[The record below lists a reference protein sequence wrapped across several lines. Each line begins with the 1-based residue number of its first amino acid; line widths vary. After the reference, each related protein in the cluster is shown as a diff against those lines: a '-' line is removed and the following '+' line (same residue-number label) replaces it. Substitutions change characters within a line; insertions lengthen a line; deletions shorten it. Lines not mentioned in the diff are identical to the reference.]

1 MFKLSEYFQLDRR
14 YARSI
19 NLERD
24 LDNPNSVAGYVLTD
38 RSLYAL
44 KQILVNSPESG
55 QTQAVTLTGVYGTG
69 KSAFAHFLAC
79 LCAGEESVKQKALVI
94 AKTTL
99 TATDFQKLHQN
110 LPEKG
115 CFRAIATAQ
124 REPLAHTIIRAL
136 DYGASRF
143 WKREAPSIAKDLTDL
158 SSEILGGTIVDSKKV
173 ISIIQEVI
181 TSAQTDVILIID
193 ELGKNLEYASLH
205 PSESDLYLL
214 QQLAELK
221 PNQDKASRSLDL
233 KFYLI
238 GLLHQSFADYGE
250 RLASL
255 QRNEWAKIQGRFQ
268 DIPFT
273 ESPRQMTWLIG
284 KAIARPN
291 YKSADE
297 SADKSIAKQSKKYDA
312 LIKNQAKDW
321 CEVLRSQI
329 EDISPELLA
338 AAYPL
343 HPITALV
350 LPILCTR
357 YAQNDRSLFTFLT
370 SAEPYGLQSYLKEFS
385 FDGDRIPLLKL
396 DRVYDYFIESAGMG
410 LANRPQLQK
419 WVEIQNLVSDASN
432 LDTERVKLLK
442 TVGILNLITSTG
454 GLKASR
460 GMVKWAL
467 CDHISNQPDDQSRQV
482 AIDNL
487 IDEFLDQKGIL
498 HHRKQIDE
506 LRIWE
511 GSDFDVESA
520 ITTHIEQER
529 SPLAKILTSI
539 SKLKPVVA
547 QRHSYIT
554 GTTRYFERVYLDAD
568 VNWSELRCSHYSFD
582 GMIGYWVSAEP
593 PQSLPSI
600 TSDGKP
606 LIVVIAA
613 NLKFLQMAA
622 LEYTALQK
630 IQSQAKGL
638 QQDRVATLEVR
649 HRLIQAKRIFDEDL
663 GKAFEMNQQQNGW
676 GNVCWVEGERIEIS
690 RAIDFN
696 SKLSTVCD
704 HVYHKGLTLW
714 NELINRRELSSQMVR
729 ALRTLIQAML
739 DHGDRPLLGLT
750 GNSPEVSIY
759 TSVLNSTKI
768 HRQGDGQGSEAW
780 GFYPPSYAP
789 MQPVWTAIENFC
801 LESLEKPRTIDQL
814 YAILDAPP
822 YGVKRGVI
830 PILLAAVL
838 LEHVDDV
845 SVYKDGTFIPVL
857 GSEHFELLVKHPQR
871 FAVKHFEIVGLRSQ
885 VFRELE
891 NVLRSSSAKSSEK
904 KIPSN
909 VRNVTMLS
917 VVKPLFQFV
926 KKLPAYTTKTTRMS
940 TEAQAVVQTLQKA
953 QEPDV
958 LLFQS
963 LPVACGLEAIVAG
976 QADDGTTAKQF
987 KGKLV
992 QVLHEVQ
999 TTYDRLLTDCQSL
1012 LHEAFGVRRNNE
1024 KLREDLQVRASYLVE
1039 SCLERTLRRFVLAA
1053 ADETA
1058 DDQRWLE
1065 SLLMIVVDKPAESW
1079 TDADMTSFEPKLS
1092 DLARRFINLEALQK
1106 GMVASKNQGFDARRI
1121 TIARPDGQE
1130 VHQLIWLDREDSDR
1144 LEPLVEKI
1152 LNEAIVQGSDRLQQA
1167 LIAKLAEKVLGE
1179 RQLEGINPIST
1190 KVSSQKR
1197 SPKSS

>member
-1 MFKLSEYFQLDRR
+1 MLKLSEYFHLNRR

-24 LDNPNSVAGYVLTD
+24 LDNPNSVNGYVLTD
-38 RSLYAL
+38 RSIYAL
-44 KQILVNSPESG
+44 KQILVDVPESE
-55 QTQAVTLTGVYGTG
+55 QTQAITLTGVYGTG
-69 KSAFAHFLAC
+69 KSAFAHFLTC
-79 LCAGEESVKQKALVI
+79 LCAGETVVKQDALAIAEKALSE
-94 AKTTL
+94 AE
-99 TATDFQKLHQN
+99 FQKLNHN
-110 LPEKG
+110 LPEKA

-136 DYGASRF
+136 DYGASHF
-143 WKREAPSIAKDLTDL
+143 WKKKSKPEIATQLVDLAG
-158 SSEILGGTIVDSKKV
+158 EVRAGHKVDSKTALQLV
-173 ISIIQEVI
+173 REVI
-181 TSAQTDVILIID
+181 ATVQTDVLLIVD

-205 PSESDLYLL
+205 PNEADLYLL
-214 QQLAELK
+214 QQLAELQVNK
-221 PNQDKASRSLDL
+221 NQESAKRSPDSV

-273 ESPRQMTWLIG
+273 ESARQMTRLIG
-284 KAIARPN
+284 QAISR
-291 YKSADE
+291 SG
-297 SADKSIAKQSKKYDA
+297 DKTKKYDV
-312 LIKNQAKDW
+312 LINNQAEEW
-321 CEVLRSQI
+321 CETLRSQVD
-329 EDISPELLA
+329 DISPELLA

-370 SAEPYGLQSYLKEFS
+370 SSEPYALRSHLDEFCL
-385 FDGDRIPLLKL
+385 DKDCIPTLKL
-396 DRVYDYFIESAGMG
+396 DRVYDYFIEAAGIG
-410 LANRPQLQK
+410 LASRPQLQK
-419 WVEIQNLVSDASN
+419 WVEIQTLVSDARNSDPEN
-432 LDTERVKLLK
+432 LKLLK
-442 TVGILNLITSTG
+442 TVGILNLVTSTG
-454 GLKASR
+454 GLRASR
-460 GMVKWAL
+460 DLVMWAM
-467 CDHISNQPDDQSRQV
+467 CDQASDRTSQESISR
-482 AIDNL
+482 L
-487 IDEFLDQKGIL
+487 IDEFLNQKGIL
-498 HHRKQIDE
+498 HHRKKIDE

-520 ITTHIEQER
+520 ITTYIEGSMISGR
-529 SPLAKILTSI
+529 SPLAKILADV

-547 QRHSYIT
+547 QRHSYTT
-554 GTTRYFERVYLDAD
+554 GTTRYFERIYLDND
-568 VNWSELRCSHYSFD
+568 VNWNELCCSNHGFD
-582 GMIGYWVSAEP
+582 GLIGYWVGAEP
-593 PQSLPSI
+593 PQSVPVE
-600 TSDGKP
+600 TADKKP
-606 LIVVIAA
+606 LIVVNST
-613 NLKFLQMAA
+613 NLKLLEISA

-630 IQSQAKGL
+630 IRAKYPEIERDKVAALEIRHRMVQAERLLDEALSQAFAVG
-638 QQDRVATLEVR
+638 QHQ
-649 HRLIQAKRIFDEDL
+649 
-663 GKAFEMNQQQNGW
+663 
-676 GNVCWVEGERIEIS
+676 NVCWIQGDRVVIS

-696 SKLSTVCD
+696 SKLSEVCD
-704 HVYHKGLTLW
+704 RVYHKGMTLW

-739 DHGDRPLLGLT
+739 DHGDREGLGLS
-750 GNSPEVSIY
+750 GNGPEVSIY
-759 TSVLNSTKI
+759 TSVLQTTGI
-768 HRQGDGQGSEAW
+768 HRKEDGLW
-780 GFYPPSYAP
+780 GFHSPNYPLMKS
-789 MQPVWTAIENFC
+789 VWEAVENFC
-801 LESLEKPRTIDQL
+801 LESLEKPRTVDQL
-814 YAILDAPP
+814 YTILDAPP

-838 LEHVDDV
+838 LDHVDDV

-891 NVLRSSSAKSSEK
+891 NVLRSSSAKSNEK
-904 KIPSN
+904 KIPAN

-926 KKLPAYTTKTTRMS
+926 KKLPAYTTKTTRIS
-940 TEAQAVVQTLQKA
+940 TEAQAVVRTLQKA

-963 LPVACGLEAIVAG
+963 LPVACGIAAIVAG
-976 QADDGTTAKQF
+976 QADDGTIAKQF

-999 TTYDRLLTDCQSL
+999 TTYDRLLADCQNL
-1012 LHEAFGVRRNNE
+1012 LHEAFGVRRSSE

-1106 GMVASKNQGFDARRI
+1106 GMVASKNKGFDARRI

-1130 VHQLIWLDREDSDR
+1130 VHRLVWLDREDSDR

-1179 RQLEGINPIST
+1179 RQLEDVNLIST

>member
-1 MFKLSEYFQLDRR
+1 MKLLAEYFQIDRR

-79 LCAGEESVKQKALVI
+79 LCAGEESVKQKALAI

-143 WKREAPSIAKDLTDL
+143 WNKSKNKPPIATKLVDLAGNIAFGDK
-158 SSEILGGTIVDSKKV
+158 VDSKEALRT
-173 ISIIQEVI
+173 IREVI
-181 TSAQTDVILIID
+181 AAVKTDVSLIID
-193 ELGKNLEYASLH
+193 ELGKNLEYASLY

-221 PNQDKASRSLDL
+221 PNQENAKPSLNL

-284 KAIARPN
+284 KAIAHT
-291 YKSADE
+291 S
-297 SADKSIAKQSKKYDA
+297 SKKYDA
-312 LIKNQAKDW
+312 LIKNQARDW

-329 EDISPELLA
+329 DDISPELLA

-343 HPITALV
+343 HPIAALV

-370 SAEPYGLQSYLKEFS
+370 SSEPYGLQSYLKEFN

-419 WVEIQNLVSDASN
+419 WIEIQNLVSDASK

-454 GLKASR
+454 GLKASQA
-460 GMVKWAL
+460 MVKWAL
-467 CDHISNQPDDQSRQV
+467 CDQANDQSQQA
-482 AIDNL
+482 AIDSL
-487 IDEFLDQKGIL
+487 IDELLNQKGIL

-511 GSDFDVESA
+511 GSDFDVQNA
-520 ITTHIEQER
+520 IDTYIEQER

-547 QRHSYIT
+547 QRHSYTT
-554 GTTRYFERVYLDAD
+554 GTTRYFERVYIDAD

-606 LIVVIAA
+606 LIVVMAA

-622 LEYTALQK
+622 LEYIALQK

-638 QQDRVATLEVR
+638 DRVASLEVR

-663 GKAFEMNQQQNGW
+663 GKSFEMNQQQNGW
-676 GNVCWVEGERIEIS
+676 GNVCWIEGERIEIN

-696 SKLSTVCD
+696 SKLSAVCD
-704 HVYHKGLTLW
+704 RVYDKGLTLW

-739 DHGDRPLLGLT
+739 DHSDRPQLGLT

-759 TSVLNSTKI
+759 TSVLSETKI
-768 HRQGDGQGSEAW
+768 HRQEDESL
-780 GFYPPSYAP
+780 GFYAPTYPPI
-789 MQPVWTAIENFC
+789 QPVWEAIENFC

-830 PILLAAVL
+830 PILLAAVWL
-838 LEHVDDV
+838 HHMDDV

-871 FAVKHFEIVGLRSQ
+871 FAVKHFEIMGLRSQ

-891 NVLRSSSAKSSEK
+891 NVLRSPNANPKSNPK
-904 KIPSN
+904 SN
-909 VRNVTMLS
+909 PKVASRNLRNTTMLS

-926 KKLPAYTTKTTRMS
+926 KKLPAYTTKTTRIS
-940 TEAQAVVQTLQKA
+940 TEAQAVVRTLQTA

-958 LLFQS
+958 LLFQT
-963 LPVACGLEAIVAG
+963 LPVACGLTAIASN
-976 QADDGTTAKQF
+976 QEDDGTTAKKF

-992 QVLHEVQ
+992 QILQEVQ
-999 TTYDRLLTDCQSL
+999 TAYDRLLTECQSL
-1012 LHEAFGVRRNNE
+1012 LHDAFAVRHDEA
-1024 KLREDLQVRASYLVE
+1024 KLREDLRMRASYLTDNC
-1039 SCLERTLRRFVLAA
+1039 SERLLKRFVLAA
-1053 ADETA
+1053 ADETV
-1058 DDQRWLE
+1058 DDRQWLE
-1065 SLLMIVVDKPAESW
+1065 SLLMIIADKPAESW
-1079 TDADMTSFEPKLS
+1079 TDTDVRSFEPKLT
-1092 DLARRFINLEALQK
+1092 DLARRFMNLESLHKEMA
-1106 GMVASKNQGFDARRI
+1106 ASYKTYSGKAHSGAQSFDARRI

-1130 VHQLIWLDREDSDR
+1130 VHQLIWLDPKDSDR
-1144 LEPLVEKI
+1144 LEVLVEKI
-1152 LNEAIVQGSDRLQQA
+1152 LSEESVQGSDRLKQA
-1167 LIAKLAEKVLGE
+1167 LIAKLAERVMGD
-1179 RQLEGINPIST
+1179 G
-1190 KVSSQKR
+1190 
-1197 SPKSS
+1197 

>member
-1 MFKLSEYFQLDRR
+1 MLKLSEYFHLNRR
-14 YARSI
+14 YARAI

-24 LDNPNSVAGYVLTD
+24 LDNPNSVNGYVLTD

-44 KQILVNSPESG
+44 KQILVDVPESE
-55 QTQAVTLTGVYGTG
+55 QTQAITLTGVYGTG

-79 LCAGEESVKQKALVI
+79 LCAGETVVKQDALAITQKAI
-94 AKTTL
+94 TEAE
-99 TATDFQKLHQN
+99 FQKLNHN

-136 DYGASRF
+136 DYGASHF
-143 WKREAPSIAKDLTDL
+143 WKKKSKPEIATQLVDLAV
-158 SSEILGGTIVDSKKV
+158 EVRAGHKVDSKTALQLV
-173 ISIIQEVI
+173 REVI
-181 TSAQTDVILIID
+181 ATAKTDVLLIVD

-205 PSESDLYLL
+205 PNEADLYLL

-221 PNQDKASRSLDL
+221 QTNGQ

-238 GLLHQSFADYGE
+238 GLLHQSFADYGD

-273 ESPRQMTWLIG
+273 ESARQMTRLIG
-284 KAIARPN
+284 QAISR
-291 YKSADE
+291 SG
-297 SADKSIAKQSKKYDA
+297 DKSNTKKYDA
-312 LIKNQAKDW
+312 LIDSQAEEW
-321 CEVLRSQI
+321 CETLRSQVD
-329 EDISPELLA
+329 DISPELLA

-370 SAEPYGLQSYLKEFS
+370 SSEPYALRSHLDEFCL
-385 FDGDRIPLLKL
+385 DKDCIPTLKL
-396 DRVYDYFIESAGMG
+396 DRVYDYFIEAAGIG
-410 LANRPQLQK
+410 LASRPQLQK
-419 WVEIQNLVSDASN
+419 WVEIQTLVSDARNSDPES
-432 LDTERVKLLK
+432 LKLLK
-442 TVGILNLITSTG
+442 TVGILNLVTSTG
-454 GLKASR
+454 GLRASR
-460 GMVKWAL
+460 DLVMWAM
-467 CDHISNQPDDQSRQV
+467 CDHPNDRTSRTSISR
-482 AIDNL
+482 L
-487 IDEFLDQKGIL
+487 IDEFLNQKGIL
-498 HHRKQIDE
+498 HHRKKIDE

-520 ITTHIEQER
+520 ITTYIENER
-529 SPLAKILTSI
+529 SPLAKILADV

-547 QRHSYIT
+547 QRHSYTT
-554 GTTRYFERVYLDAD
+554 GTTRYFERIYLDND
-568 VNWSELRCSHYSFD
+568 VNWNELCCSNHSFD
-582 GMIGYWVSAEP
+582 GLIGYWVGAEP
-593 PQSLPSI
+593 PQSVPI
-600 TSDGKP
+600 ETADKKP
-606 LIVVIAA
+606 LIVVNST
-613 NLKFLQMAA
+613 NLKLLEISA
-622 LEYTALQK
+622 LEYTALQQIRAK
-630 IQSQAKGL
+630 YPEIERDKVAALEIRHRMVQAERLLDEALSQAFAVG
-638 QQDRVATLEVR
+638 QHQ
-649 HRLIQAKRIFDEDL
+649 
-663 GKAFEMNQQQNGW
+663 
-676 GNVCWVEGERIEIS
+676 NVCWIQGDRVVIS

-696 SKLSTVCD
+696 SMLSEVCKR
-704 HVYHKGLTLW
+704 VYHKGMTLW

-739 DHGDRPLLGLT
+739 DHGDRPQLGLT

-759 TSVLNSTKI
+759 TSVLGKTKI
-768 HRQGDGQGSEAW
+768 HRIKNGVW
-780 GFYPPSYAP
+780 GFYPPSSSDTKSDVKYIWK
-789 MQPVWTAIENFC
+789 VIEKFC
-801 LESLEKPRTIDQL
+801 LESLETPRTIAEL
-814 YAILDAPP
+814 YTILDAPP

-838 LEHVDDV
+838 LDHVDDV

-891 NVLRSSSAKSSEK
+891 NVLRSSSAKSNEK
-904 KIPSN
+904 KIPAN
-909 VRNVTMLS
+909 IRNVTMLS

-963 LPVACGLEAIVAG
+963 LPVACGLAAIIAG

-999 TTYDRLLTDCQSL
+999 TTYDRLLADCQSL
-1012 LHEAFGVRRNNE
+1012 LHEAFGVRRNSE

-1152 LNEAIVQGSDRLQQA
+1152 LNEAIVQGNDRLQQA

-1179 RQLEGINPIST
+1179 QQLEDVNLIST

>member
-1 MFKLSEYFQLDRR
+1 MLKLSEYFHLNRR

-24 LDNPNSVAGYVLTD
+24 VDNPNSVNGYVLTD

-44 KQILVNSPESG
+44 KQILVDVPESE
-55 QTQAVTLTGVYGTG
+55 QTQAITLTGVYGTG
-69 KSAFAHFLAC
+69 KSAFAHFLTC
-79 LCAGEESVKQKALVI
+79 LCAGETVVKQDALAIAQKALTE
-94 AKTTL
+94 AE
-99 TATDFQKLHQN
+99 FQKLNHN

-136 DYGASRF
+136 DYGASHF
-143 WKREAPSIAKDLTDL
+143 WKKKSKPEIATQLVDLAG
-158 SSEILGGTIVDSKKV
+158 EVRAGHKVDSKTALQLV
-173 ISIIQEVI
+173 REVI
-181 TSAQTDVILIID
+181 ATAQTDVLLIVD

-205 PSESDLYLL
+205 PNEADLYLL
-214 QQLAELK
+214 QQLAELQVNK
-221 PNQDKASRSLDL
+221 NQESAKRFPDSV

-273 ESPRQMTWLIG
+273 ESARQMTRLIG
-284 KAIARPN
+284 QAISR
-291 YKSADE
+291 SG
-297 SADKSIAKQSKKYDA
+297 DKTKKYDV
-312 LIKNQAKDW
+312 LINNQAEEW
-321 CEVLRSQI
+321 CETLRSQVD
-329 EDISPELLA
+329 DISPELLA

-370 SAEPYGLQSYLKEFS
+370 SSEPYALRSHLDDFCLDK
-385 FDGDRIPLLKL
+385 DCIPTLKL
-396 DRVYDYFIESAGMG
+396 DRVYDYFIEAAGIG
-410 LANRPQLQK
+410 LASRPQLQK
-419 WVEIQNLVSDASN
+419 WVEIQTLVSDARNSDPES
-432 LDTERVKLLK
+432 LKLLK
-442 TVGILNLITSTG
+442 TVGILNLVTSTG
-454 GLKASR
+454 GLRASR
-460 GMVKWAL
+460 DLVMWAM
-467 CDHISNQPDDQSRQV
+467 CDQASDRTSHASISR
-482 AIDNL
+482 L
-487 IDEFLDQKGIL
+487 IDEFLNQKGIL
-498 HHRKQIDE
+498 HHRKKIDE

-520 ITTHIEQER
+520 ITTYIEGSMISGR
-529 SPLAKILTSI
+529 SHELAKILADV

-547 QRHSYIT
+547 QRHSYTT
-554 GTTRYFERVYLDAD
+554 GTTRYFERIYLDND
-568 VNWSELRCSHYSFD
+568 VNWNELCCSNHGFD
-582 GMIGYWVSAEP
+582 GLIGYWVGAEP
-593 PQSLPSI
+593 PQSVPVE
-600 TSDGKP
+600 TADKKP
-606 LIVVIAA
+606 LIVVNST
-613 NLKFLQMAA
+613 NLKLLEISA

-630 IQSQAKGL
+630 IRAKYPEIERDKVAALEIRHRIVQAERLLDEALSQAFAVG
-638 QQDRVATLEVR
+638 QHQ
-649 HRLIQAKRIFDEDL
+649 
-663 GKAFEMNQQQNGW
+663 
-676 GNVCWVEGERIEIS
+676 NVCWIQGDRVVIS

-696 SKLSTVCD
+696 SKLSEVCD
-704 HVYHKGLTLW
+704 RVYHKGMTLW

-739 DHGDRPLLGLT
+739 DHGDLEGLGLS
-750 GNSPEVSIY
+750 GNGPEVSIY
-759 TSVLNSTKI
+759 TSVLQTTGI
-768 HRQGDGQGSEAW
+768 HRKEDGLW
-780 GFYPPSYAP
+780 GFHSPNYPLIKS
-789 MQPVWTAIENFC
+789 VWEAVENFC
-801 LESLEKPRTIDQL
+801 LESLEKPRTVDQL

-838 LEHVDDV
+838 LDHVDNV

-891 NVLRSSSAKSSEK
+891 NVLRSSSAKSNEK
-904 KIPSN
+904 KIPAN

-926 KKLPAYTTKTTRMS
+926 KKLPAYTTKTTRIS

-963 LPVACGLEAIVAG
+963 LPVACGLAAIVAG

-992 QVLHEVQ
+992 QILHEVQ
-999 TTYDRLLTDCQSL
+999 TTYDRLLADCQNL
-1012 LHEAFGVRRNNE
+1012 LHEAFGVRRSSE

-1130 VHQLIWLDREDSDR
+1130 VHRLVWLDREDSDR

-1152 LNEAIVQGSDRLQQA
+1152 LNEALVQGSDRLQQA

-1179 RQLEGINPIST
+1179 RQLEDVNPIST

-1197 SPKSS
+1197 FSKSS

>member
-1 MFKLSEYFQLDRR
+1 MLKLSEYFHLNRR

-24 LDNPNSVAGYVLTD
+24 LDNPNSVNGYVLTD
-38 RSLYAL
+38 RSIYAL
-44 KQILVNSPESG
+44 KQILVDVPESE
-55 QTQAVTLTGVYGTG
+55 QTQAITLTGVYGTG
-69 KSAFAHFLAC
+69 KSAFAHFLTC
-79 LCAGEESVKQKALVI
+79 LCAGETVVKQDALAIAEKALSE
-94 AKTTL
+94 AE
-99 TATDFQKLHQN
+99 FQKLNHN
-110 LPEKG
+110 LPEKA

-136 DYGASRF
+136 DYGASHF
-143 WKREAPSIAKDLTDL
+143 WKKKSKPEIATQLVDLAG
-158 SSEILGGTIVDSKKV
+158 EVRAGHKVDSKTALQLV
-173 ISIIQEVI
+173 REVI
-181 TSAQTDVILIID
+181 ATVQTDVLLIVD

-205 PSESDLYLL
+205 PNEADLYLL
-214 QQLAELK
+214 QQLAELQVNK
-221 PNQDKASRSLDL
+221 NQESASRSPDSV

-273 ESPRQMTWLIG
+273 ESARQMTRLIG
-284 KAIARPN
+284 QAISR
-291 YKSADE
+291 SG
-297 SADKSIAKQSKKYDA
+297 DKTKKYDV
-312 LIKNQAKDW
+312 LIDAQIDSQAEEW
-321 CEVLRSQI
+321 CETLRSQVD
-329 EDISPELLA
+329 DISPELLA

-370 SAEPYGLQSYLKEFS
+370 SSEPYALRSHLDEFCL
-385 FDGDRIPLLKL
+385 DKDCIPTLKL
-396 DRVYDYFIESAGMG
+396 DRVYDYFIEAAGIG
-410 LANRPQLQK
+410 LASRPQLQK
-419 WVEIQNLVSDASN
+419 WVEIQTLVSDARNSDPES
-432 LDTERVKLLK
+432 LKLLK
-442 TVGILNLITSTG
+442 TVGILNLVTSTG
-454 GLKASR
+454 GLRASR
-460 GMVKWAL
+460 DLVMWAM
-467 CDHISNQPDDQSRQV
+467 CDQASDRTSHASISR
-482 AIDNL
+482 L
-487 IDEFLDQKGIL
+487 IDEFLNQKGIL
-498 HHRKQIDE
+498 HHRKKIDE

-520 ITTHIEQER
+520 ITTYIEGSMISGR
-529 SPLAKILTSI
+529 SPLAKILADV

-547 QRHSYIT
+547 QRHSYTT
-554 GTTRYFERVYLDAD
+554 GTTRYFERIYLDND
-568 VNWSELRCSHYSFD
+568 VNWNELCCSNHGFD
-582 GMIGYWVSAEP
+582 GLIGYWVGAEP
-593 PQSLPSI
+593 PQSVPVE
-600 TSDGKP
+600 TADKKP
-606 LIVVIAA
+606 LIVVNST
-613 NLKFLQMAA
+613 NLKLLEISA

-630 IQSQAKGL
+630 IRAKYPEIERDKVAALEIRHRMVQAERLLDEALSQAFAVG
-638 QQDRVATLEVR
+638 QHQ
-649 HRLIQAKRIFDEDL
+649 
-663 GKAFEMNQQQNGW
+663 
-676 GNVCWVEGERIEIS
+676 NVCWIQGDRVVIS

-696 SKLSTVCD
+696 SKLSEVCD
-704 HVYHKGLTLW
+704 HVYHKGMTLW

-739 DHGDRPLLGLT
+739 DHGDREGLGLS
-750 GNSPEVSIY
+750 GNGPEVSIY
-759 TSVLNSTKI
+759 TSVLQTTGI
-768 HRQGDGQGSEAW
+768 HRKEDGLFGFHPPNYPLMKSVWEA
-780 GFYPPSYAP
+780 
-789 MQPVWTAIENFC
+789 VENFC
-801 LESLEKPRTIDQL
+801 LESLEKPRTVDQL

-838 LEHVDDV
+838 LDHVDDV

-904 KIPSN
+904 KIPAN
-909 VRNVTMLS
+909 IRNVTMLS

-926 KKLPAYTTKTTRMS
+926 KKLPAYTTKTTRIS
-940 TEAQAVVQTLQKA
+940 TEAQAVVRTLQKA

-963 LPVACGLEAIVAG
+963 LPVACGLAAIVAG

-987 KGKLV
+987 KSKLV

-999 TTYDRLLTDCQSL
+999 TTYDRLLADCQNL
-1012 LHEAFGVRRNNE
+1012 LHEAFGVRRSSE

-1058 DDQRWLE
+1058 DFQRWLE

-1106 GMVASKNQGFDARRI
+1106 GMVASKNKGFDARRI

-1130 VHQLIWLDREDSDR
+1130 VHRLVWLDREDSDR

-1179 RQLEGINPIST
+1179 RQLEDVNLIST

>member
-24 LDNPNSVAGYVLTD
+24 LDNPNSLAGYVLTD

-79 LCAGEESVKQKALVI
+79 LCAAEESVKQKALAI

-99 TATDFQKLHQN
+99 TATDFQTLHQN

-136 DYGASRF
+136 DYGASLF
-143 WKREAPSIAKDLTDL
+143 WHKSEHKPAIATKLVDLAGNIAFGDKVDTKEALR
-158 SSEILGGTIVDSKKV
+158 TIR
-173 ISIIQEVI
+173 EVI
-181 TSAQTDVILIID
+181 ASAKTDVILIID

-221 PNQDKASRSLDL
+221 PNQDKAPRSLDL

-284 KAIARPN
+284 KTIARPN
-291 YKSADE
+291 YKSADESADE

-312 LIKNQAKDW
+312 LIKSQAKDW

-385 FDGDRIPLLKL
+385 FDGDHIPLLKL

-419 WVEIQNLVSDASN
+419 WVEIQNLVSDASK
-432 LDTERVKLLK
+432 LDVERVKLLK

-460 GMVKWAL
+460 TMVKWAL
-467 CDHISNQPDDQSRQV
+467 CDQLANQSQQA

-487 IDEFLDQKGIL
+487 IAELLNQKGIL

-511 GSDFDVESA
+511 GSDFDVQNA
-520 ITTHIEQER
+520 VDTYIEQER

-547 QRHSYIT
+547 QRHSYIS
-554 GTTRYFERVYLDAD
+554 GTTRYFERVYIDAD

-593 PQSLPSI
+593 PQSLPSV

-606 LIVVIAA
+606 LIVVMAA

-638 QQDRVATLEVR
+638 DRVATLEVR

-663 GKAFEMNQQQNGW
+663 GKSFEMNQQQNGW
-676 GNVCWVEGERIEIS
+676 GNVCWIEGERIEIS

-696 SKLSTVCD
+696 SKLSAVCD
-704 HVYHKGLTLW
+704 RIYDKGLTLW

-739 DHGDRPLLGLT
+739 DHSDRLQLGLT

-768 HRQGDGQGSEAW
+768 HRQENEVW

-789 MQPVWTAIENFC
+789 MQPVWEAIENFC

-822 YGVKRGVI
+822 YGVKRGVV
-830 PILLAAVL
+830 PILLAAVWL
-838 LEHVDDV
+838 HHMDDV
-845 SVYKDGTFIPVL
+845 SIYKDGTFIPVL

-891 NVLRSSSAKSSEK
+891 NVLRSQNANKTNSK
-904 KIPSN
+904 N
-909 VRNVTMLS
+909 LRNTTMLS

-926 KKLPAYTTKTTRMS
+926 KKLPAYTTKTTRIS
-940 TEAQAVVQTLQKA
+940 PEAQAVVKTLQTA

-958 LLFQS
+958 LLFQT
-963 LPVACGLEAIVAG
+963 LPVACGLTAIAPN
-976 QADDGTTAKQF
+976 QEDDGTTAKQF

-992 QVLHEVQ
+992 QILQEVQ
-999 TTYDRLLTDCQSL
+999 TAYDRLLTDCQSL
-1012 LHEAFGVRRNNE
+1012 LHDAFAVRRGDE
-1024 KLREDLQVRASYLVE
+1024 KLREDLRVRASYLTDNC
-1039 SCLERTLRRFVLAA
+1039 SERLLKRFVLAA
-1053 ADETA
+1053 ADETV
-1058 DDQRWLE
+1058 DDRQWLE

-1079 TDADMTSFEPKLS
+1079 TDVDVRNFEPKLT
-1092 DLARRFINLEALQK
+1092 DLARRFMNLEALQK
-1106 GMVASKNQGFDARRI
+1106 GMVASKNKGFDARRI

-1130 VHQLIWLDREDSDR
+1130 VHQLIWLDPEDSDR
-1144 LEPLVEKI
+1144 LELLVEKI
-1152 LNEAIVQGSDRLQQA
+1152 LSEEGMQGSDRLQQA
-1167 LIAKLAEKVLGE
+1167 LIAKLAERVL
-1179 RQLEGINPIST
+1179 NN
-1190 KVSSQKR
+1190 
-1197 SPKSS
+1197 KSV

>member
-1 MFKLSEYFQLDRR
+1 MLKLSEYFHLNRR

-24 LDNPNSVAGYVLTD
+24 LDNRNSVNGYVLTD
-38 RSLYAL
+38 RSIYAL
-44 KQILVNSPESG
+44 KQILVDVPESE
-55 QTQAVTLTGVYGTG
+55 QTQAITLTGVYGTG
-69 KSAFAHFLAC
+69 KSAFAHFLTC
-79 LCAGEESVKQKALVI
+79 LCAGETVVKQDALAIAEKALTE
-94 AKTTL
+94 AE
-99 TATDFQKLHQN
+99 FQKLNHN
-110 LPEKG
+110 LPEKA

-136 DYGASRF
+136 DYGASHF
-143 WKREAPSIAKDLTDL
+143 WKKKSKPEIATQLVDLAG
-158 SSEILGGTIVDSKKV
+158 EVRAGHKVDSKTALQLV
-173 ISIIQEVI
+173 REVI
-181 TSAQTDVILIID
+181 ATAQTDVLLIVD

-205 PSESDLYLL
+205 PNEADLYLL
-214 QQLAELK
+214 QQLAELQVNK
-221 PNQDKASRSLDL
+221 NQESASRSPDSV

-273 ESPRQMTWLIG
+273 ESARQMTRLIG
-284 KAIARPN
+284 QAISR
-291 YKSADE
+291 SG
-297 SADKSIAKQSKKYDA
+297 DKTKKYDV
-312 LIKNQAKDW
+312 LIDAQIDSQAEEW
-321 CEVLRSQI
+321 CETLRSQVD
-329 EDISPELLA
+329 DISPELLA

-370 SAEPYGLQSYLKEFS
+370 SSEPYALRSHLDEFCL
-385 FDGDRIPLLKL
+385 DKDCIPTLKL
-396 DRVYDYFIESAGMG
+396 DRVYDYFIEAAGIG
-410 LANRPQLQK
+410 LASRPQLQK
-419 WVEIQNLVSDASN
+419 WVEIQTLVSDARNSDPES
-432 LDTERVKLLK
+432 LKLLK
-442 TVGILNLITSTG
+442 TVGILNLVTSTG
-454 GLKASR
+454 GLRASR
-460 GMVKWAL
+460 DLVMWAM
-467 CDHISNQPDDQSRQV
+467 CDQASDRTSHASISR
-482 AIDNL
+482 L
-487 IDEFLDQKGIL
+487 IDEFLNQKGIL
-498 HHRKQIDE
+498 HHRKKIDE

-520 ITTHIEQER
+520 ITTYIEGSMISGR
-529 SPLAKILTSI
+529 SPLAKILADV

-547 QRHSYIT
+547 QRHSYTT
-554 GTTRYFERVYLDAD
+554 GTTRYFERIYLDSD
-568 VNWSELRCSHYSFD
+568 VNWNELCCSNHGFD
-582 GMIGYWVSAEP
+582 GLIGYWVGAEP
-593 PQSLPSI
+593 PQSVPVE
-600 TSDGKP
+600 TVDKKP
-606 LIVVIAA
+606 LIVVNST
-613 NLKFLQMAA
+613 NLKLLEISA

-630 IQSQAKGL
+630 IRAKYPEIERDKVAALEIRHRMVQAERLLDEALSQAFAVG
-638 QQDRVATLEVR
+638 QHQ
-649 HRLIQAKRIFDEDL
+649 
-663 GKAFEMNQQQNGW
+663 
-676 GNVCWVEGERIEIS
+676 NVCWIQGDRVVIS

-696 SKLSTVCD
+696 SKLSEVCD
-704 HVYHKGLTLW
+704 RVYHKGMTLW

-729 ALRTLIQAML
+729 ALLTLIQAML
-739 DHGDRPLLGLT
+739 DHGDREGLGLS
-750 GNSPEVSIY
+750 GNGPEVSIY
-759 TSVLNSTKI
+759 TSVLQTTGI
-768 HRQGDGQGSEAW
+768 HRKEDGLFGFHPPNYPLMKSVWEA
-780 GFYPPSYAP
+780 
-789 MQPVWTAIENFC
+789 VENFC
-801 LESLEKPRTIDQL
+801 LESLEKPRTVDQL

-838 LEHVDDV
+838 LDHVDDV

-904 KIPSN
+904 KIPAN
-909 VRNVTMLS
+909 IRNVTMLS

-926 KKLPAYTTKTTRMS
+926 KKLPAYTTKTTRIS
-940 TEAQAVVQTLQKA
+940 TEAQAVVRTLQKA

-963 LPVACGLEAIVAG
+963 LPVACGLAAIVAG
-976 QADDGTTAKQF
+976 QAEDGTTAKQF

-999 TTYDRLLTDCQSL
+999 TTYDRLLADCQNL
-1012 LHEAFGVRRNNE
+1012 LHEAFGVRRSSE

-1065 SLLMIVVDKPAESW
+1065 SLLMIVGDKPAESW

-1130 VHQLIWLDREDSDR
+1130 VHRLVWLDREDSDR

-1152 LNEAIVQGSDRLQQA
+1152 LNEAIVQGNDRLQQA

-1179 RQLEGINPIST
+1179 RQLEDVNLIST

>member
-1 MFKLSEYFQLDRR
+1 MSIKFFKGKKLKLLAEYFQIDRR

-79 LCAGEESVKQKALVI
+79 LCAGEESVKQKALAI

-143 WKREAPSIAKDLTDL
+143 WNKSKNKPPIATKLVDLAGNIAFGDK
-158 SSEILGGTIVDSKKV
+158 VDSKEALRT
-173 ISIIQEVI
+173 IREVI
-181 TSAQTDVILIID
+181 AAVKTDVSLIID
-193 ELGKNLEYASLH
+193 ELGKNLEYASLY

-221 PNQDKASRSLDL
+221 PNQENAKPSLNL

-284 KAIARPN
+284 KAIAHT
-291 YKSADE
+291 S
-297 SADKSIAKQSKKYDA
+297 SKKYDA
-312 LIKNQAKDW
+312 LIKNQARDW

-329 EDISPELLA
+329 DDISPELLA

-343 HPITALV
+343 HPIAALV

-370 SAEPYGLQSYLKEFS
+370 SSEPYGLQSYLKEFN

-419 WVEIQNLVSDASN
+419 WIEIQNLVSDASK

-454 GLKASR
+454 GLKASQA
-460 GMVKWAL
+460 MVKWAL
-467 CDHISNQPDDQSRQV
+467 CDQANDQSQQA
-482 AIDNL
+482 AIDSL
-487 IDEFLDQKGIL
+487 IDELLNQKGIL

-511 GSDFDVESA
+511 GSDFDVQNA
-520 ITTHIEQER
+520 IDTYIEQER

-547 QRHSYIT
+547 QRHSYTT
-554 GTTRYFERVYLDAD
+554 GTTRYFERVYIDAD

-606 LIVVIAA
+606 LIVVMAA

-622 LEYTALQK
+622 LEYIALQK

-638 QQDRVATLEVR
+638 DRVASLEVR

-663 GKAFEMNQQQNGW
+663 GKSFEMNQQQNGW
-676 GNVCWVEGERIEIS
+676 GNVCWIEGERIEIN

-696 SKLSTVCD
+696 SKLSAVCD
-704 HVYHKGLTLW
+704 RVYDKGLTLW

-739 DHGDRPLLGLT
+739 DHSDRPQLGLT

-759 TSVLNSTKI
+759 TSVLSETKI
-768 HRQGDGQGSEAW
+768 HRQEDESL
-780 GFYPPSYAP
+780 GFYAPTYPPI
-789 MQPVWTAIENFC
+789 QPVWEAIENFC

-830 PILLAAVL
+830 PILLAAVWL
-838 LEHVDDV
+838 HHMDDV

-871 FAVKHFEIVGLRSQ
+871 FAVKHFEIMGLRSQ

-891 NVLRSSSAKSSEK
+891 NVLRSPNANPKSNPK
-904 KIPSN
+904 SN
-909 VRNVTMLS
+909 PKVASRNLRNTTMLS

-926 KKLPAYTTKTTRMS
+926 KKLPAYTTKTTRIS
-940 TEAQAVVQTLQKA
+940 TEAQAVVRTLQTA

-958 LLFQS
+958 LLFQT
-963 LPVACGLEAIVAG
+963 LPVACGLTAIASN
-976 QADDGTTAKQF
+976 QEDDGTTAKKF

-992 QVLHEVQ
+992 QILQEVQ
-999 TTYDRLLTDCQSL
+999 TAYDRLLTECQSL
-1012 LHEAFGVRRNNE
+1012 LHDAFAVRHDEA
-1024 KLREDLQVRASYLVE
+1024 KLREDLRMRASYLTDNC
-1039 SCLERTLRRFVLAA
+1039 SERLLKRFVLAA
-1053 ADETA
+1053 ADETV
-1058 DDQRWLE
+1058 DDRQWLE
-1065 SLLMIVVDKPAESW
+1065 SLLMIIADKPAESW
-1079 TDADMTSFEPKLS
+1079 TDTDVRSFEPKLT
-1092 DLARRFINLEALQK
+1092 DLARRFMNLESLHKEMA
-1106 GMVASKNQGFDARRI
+1106 ASYKTYSGKAHSGAQSFDARRI

-1130 VHQLIWLDREDSDR
+1130 VHQLIWLDPKDSDR
-1144 LEPLVEKI
+1144 LEVLVEKI
-1152 LNEAIVQGSDRLQQA
+1152 LSEESVQGSDRLKQA
-1167 LIAKLAEKVLGE
+1167 LIAKLAERVMGD
-1179 RQLEGINPIST
+1179 G
-1190 KVSSQKR
+1190 
-1197 SPKSS
+1197 

>member
-1 MFKLSEYFQLDRR
+1 MLKLSEYFHLNRR

-24 LDNPNSVAGYVLTD
+24 LDNPNSVNGYVLTD

-44 KQILVNSPESG
+44 KQILVDVPESE
-55 QTQAVTLTGVYGTG
+55 QTQAITLTGVYGTG

-79 LCAGEESVKQKALVI
+79 LCAGETVVKQDALAITQKAI
-94 AKTTL
+94 TEAE
-99 TATDFQKLHQN
+99 FQKLNHN

-136 DYGASRF
+136 DYGASHF
-143 WKREAPSIAKDLTDL
+143 WKKKSKPEIATQLVDLAV
-158 SSEILGGTIVDSKKV
+158 EVRAGHKVDSKTALQLV
-173 ISIIQEVI
+173 REVI
-181 TSAQTDVILIID
+181 ATAKTDVLLIVD

-205 PSESDLYLL
+205 PNEADLYLL

-221 PNQDKASRSLDL
+221 QTNGQ

-238 GLLHQSFADYGE
+238 GLLHQSFADYGD

-273 ESPRQMTWLIG
+273 ESARQMTRLIG
-284 KAIARPN
+284 QAISR
-291 YKSADE
+291 SG
-297 SADKSIAKQSKKYDA
+297 DKSNTKKYDA
-312 LIKNQAKDW
+312 LIDSQAEEW
-321 CEVLRSQI
+321 CETLRSQVD
-329 EDISPELLA
+329 DISPELLA

-370 SAEPYGLQSYLKEFS
+370 SSEPYALRSHLDEFCL
-385 FDGDRIPLLKL
+385 DKDCIPTLKL
-396 DRVYDYFIESAGMG
+396 DRVYDYFIEAAGIG
-410 LANRPQLQK
+410 LASRPQLQK
-419 WVEIQNLVSDASN
+419 WVEIQTLVSDARNSDPES
-432 LDTERVKLLK
+432 LKLLK
-442 TVGILNLITSTG
+442 TVGILNLVTSTG
-454 GLKASR
+454 GLRASR
-460 GMVKWAL
+460 DLVMWAM
-467 CDHISNQPDDQSRQV
+467 CDHPNDRTSRTSISR
-482 AIDNL
+482 L
-487 IDEFLDQKGIL
+487 IDEFLNQKGIL
-498 HHRKQIDE
+498 HHRKKIDE

-520 ITTHIEQER
+520 ITTYIENER
-529 SPLAKILTSI
+529 SPLAKILADV

-547 QRHSYIT
+547 QRHSYTT
-554 GTTRYFERVYLDAD
+554 GTTRYFERIYLDND
-568 VNWSELRCSHYSFD
+568 VNWNELCCSNHSFD
-582 GMIGYWVSAEP
+582 GLIGYWVGAEP
-593 PQSLPSI
+593 PQSVPI
-600 TSDGKP
+600 ETADKKP
-606 LIVVIAA
+606 LIVVNST
-613 NLKFLQMAA
+613 NLKLLEISA
-622 LEYTALQK
+622 LEYTALQQIRAK
-630 IQSQAKGL
+630 YPEIERDKVAALEIRHRMVQAERLLDEALSQAFAVG
-638 QQDRVATLEVR
+638 QHQ
-649 HRLIQAKRIFDEDL
+649 
-663 GKAFEMNQQQNGW
+663 
-676 GNVCWVEGERIEIS
+676 NVCWIQGDRVVIS

-696 SKLSTVCD
+696 SMLSEVCKR
-704 HVYHKGLTLW
+704 VYHKGMTLW

-739 DHGDRPLLGLT
+739 DHGDRPQLGLT

-759 TSVLNSTKI
+759 TSVLGKTKI
-768 HRQGDGQGSEAW
+768 HRIKNGVW
-780 GFYPPSYAP
+780 GFYPPSSSDTKSDVKYIWK
-789 MQPVWTAIENFC
+789 VIEKFC
-801 LESLEKPRTIDQL
+801 LESLETPRTIAEL
-814 YAILDAPP
+814 YTILDAPP

-838 LEHVDDV
+838 LDHVDDV

-891 NVLRSSSAKSSEK
+891 NVLRSSSTKSNEK
-904 KIPSN
+904 KIPAN
-909 VRNVTMLS
+909 IRNVTMLS

-963 LPVACGLEAIVAG
+963 LPVACGLAAIIAG

-999 TTYDRLLTDCQSL
+999 TTYDRLLADCQSL
-1012 LHEAFGVRRNNE
+1012 LHEAFGVRRNSE

-1152 LNEAIVQGSDRLQQA
+1152 LNEAIVQGNDRLQQA

-1179 RQLEGINPIST
+1179 RQLEDVNLIST

>member
-1 MFKLSEYFQLDRR
+1 MPKLSEYFHLNRR

-24 LDNPNSVAGYVLTD
+24 LDHTNSVNGYVLTD

-44 KQILVNSPESG
+44 KQILVDGAESG

-69 KSAFAHFLAC
+69 KSAFACFLAC
-79 LCAGEESVKQKALVI
+79 LCASETTVKQNALAIAQKAL
-94 AKTTL
+94 TETE
-99 TATDFQKLHQN
+99 FHKLKDH
-110 LPEKG
+110 LPEQG

-143 WKREAPSIAKDLTDL
+143 WKKNKPDVATRLVDLTG
-158 SSEILGGTIVDSKKV
+158 EVRAGQKVDSKTALQLV
-173 ISIIQEVI
+173 QEVI
-181 TSAQTDVILIID
+181 ATAKTDVLLIVD
-193 ELGKNLEYASLH
+193 ELGKNLEYTSLH
-205 PSESDLYLL
+205 PNEADLYLL

-221 PNQDKASRSLDL
+221 QTNGR

-273 ESPRQMTWLIG
+273 ESARQMTRLIG
-284 KAIARPN
+284 QAISR
-291 YKSADE
+291 
-297 SADKSIAKQSKKYDA
+297 SADKSHPKKYNE
-312 LIKNQAKDW
+312 LIKLINSQAEKW
-321 CEVLRSQI
+321 CETLRSQVD
-329 EDISPELLA
+329 DISPELLA

-370 SAEPYGLQSYLKEFS
+370 SSEPYALKSYLDEF
-385 FDGDRIPLLKL
+385 DVEADHIPTLKL
-396 DRVYDYFIESAGMG
+396 DRVYDYFIEAAGMG
-410 LANRPQLQK
+410 LASRPQLQK
-419 WVEIQNLVSDASN
+419 WVEIQTLVSDARNFDLES
-432 LDTERVKLLK
+432 LKLLK

-460 GMVKWAL
+460 DMVIWAM
-467 CDHISNQPDDQSRQV
+467 CDRLGDRSQQESIS
-482 AIDNL
+482 NL
-487 IDEFLDQKGIL
+487 IDNFLNQKGIL

-511 GSDFDVESA
+511 GSDFDVEGA
-520 ITTHIEQER
+520 ITDYIATCSHNGR
-529 SPLAKILTSI
+529 SHELAKILSSV

-547 QRHSYIT
+547 QRHSYTT
-554 GTTRYFERVYLDAD
+554 GTTRYFERIYLDAD
-568 VNWSELRCSHYSFD
+568 VNWSELRCSNTNFD
-582 GMIGYWVSAEP
+582 GLIGYWVSAEP
-593 PQSLPSI
+593 PQSVPAE
-600 TSDGKP
+600 TADGKP
-606 LIVVIAA
+606 LIVV
-613 NLKFLQMAA
+613 NSTDLKLLEISA

-630 IQSQAKGL
+630 IRANHREL
-638 QQDRVATLEVR
+638 QQDKVASLEIR
-649 HRLIQAKRIFDEDL
+649 HRLVQAERRLDEALSQAFAVGQHKHICWIQGD
-663 GKAFEMNQQQNGW
+663 
-676 GNVCWVEGERIEIS
+676 RIEIS

-696 SKLSTVCD
+696 SKLSAVCD
-704 HVYHKGLTLW
+704 RVYHKGLTLW

-739 DHGDRPLLGLT
+739 DHGDRPQLGLT
-750 GNSPEVSIY
+750 GNSPDVSIY
-759 TSVLNSTKI
+759 TSVLNLTKI
-768 HRQGDGQGSEAW
+768 HRQENGVW
-780 GFYPPSYAP
+780 GFYPPIYAP
-789 MQPVWTAIENFC
+789 MQPVWEAIENFC

-830 PILLAAVL
+830 PILLAAVVL
-838 LEHVDDV
+838 DHVDDV

-891 NVLRSSSAKSSEK
+891 NVLRSPSPKSNEK
-904 KIPSN
+904 KIPAN

-926 KKLPAYTTKTTRMS
+926 KKLPTYTTKTTRIS
-940 TEAQAVVQTLQKA
+940 TEAQAVVRTLQKA

-963 LPVACGLEAIVAG
+963 LPVACGLAEIVAG

-987 KGKLV
+987 KSKLV

-999 TTYDRLLTDCQSL
+999 TTYDRLLADCQNL
-1012 LHEAFGVRRNNE
+1012 LHEAFGVRRSSE

-1079 TDADMTSFEPKLS
+1079 NDADMTSFEPKLS

-1167 LIAKLAEKVLGE
+1167 LIAKLAEKVL
-1179 RQLEGINPIST
+1179 N
-1190 KVSSQKR
+1190 K
-1197 SPKSS
+1197 KSG

>member
-79 LCAGEESVKQKALVI
+79 LCAGEESVKQQALAIAQKAL
-94 AKTTL
+94 TE
-99 TATDFQKLHQN
+99 TDFQKLDQN
-110 LPEKG
+110 LPENG
-115 CFRAIATAQ
+115 CFKAIATAQ

-143 WKREAPSIAKDLTDL
+143 WHKSKHKTAIATRLVDLAGKIAFGDK
-158 SSEILGGTIVDSKKV
+158 VDSKEALQT
-173 ISIIQEVI
+173 IREVI
-181 TSAQTDVILIID
+181 AAVKTDVILIID

-214 QQLAELK
+214 QQLAELQSS
-221 PNQDKASRSLDL
+221 NRENASRSLDL

-284 KAIARPN
+284 KAIARP
-291 YKSADE
+291 DHE
-297 SADKSIAKQSKKYDA
+297 SADKSIVKQVKKYDA

-385 FDGDRIPLLKL
+385 FNGDHIPLLKL

-467 CDHISNQPDDQSRQV
+467 CDHISNQPDDQSRHV

-547 QRHSYIT
+547 QRHSYVT

-606 LIVVIAA
+606 LIVVMAA

-663 GKAFEMNQQQNGW
+663 GKSFEMNQQQNGW
-676 GNVCWVEGERIEIS
+676 GNVCWIEGERIEIS

-696 SKLSTVCD
+696 SNLSTVCD
-704 HVYHKGLTLW
+704 RVYHKGLTLW

-739 DHGDRPLLGLT
+739 DHGDRPQLGLT

-838 LEHVDDV
+838 LDHVDDV

-891 NVLRSSSAKSSEK
+891 NVLRSSSAKSNEK
-904 KIPSN
+904 KIPTN

-999 TTYDRLLTDCQSL
+999 TTYDRLLADCQSL
-1012 LHEAFGVRRNNE
+1012 LHEAFGVRRNSE
-1024 KLREDLQVRASYLVE
+1024 KLREDLQVRASYLVA

>member
-1 MFKLSEYFQLDRR
+1 
-14 YARSI
+14 
-19 NLERD
+19 
-24 LDNPNSVAGYVLTD
+24 
-38 RSLYAL
+38 
-44 KQILVNSPESG
+44 
-55 QTQAVTLTGVYGTG
+55 
-69 KSAFAHFLAC
+69 
-79 LCAGEESVKQKALVI
+79 
-94 AKTTL
+94 
-99 TATDFQKLHQN
+99 
-110 LPEKG
+110 
-115 CFRAIATAQ
+115 
-124 REPLAHTIIRAL
+124 
-136 DYGASRF
+136 
-143 WKREAPSIAKDLTDL
+143 
-158 SSEILGGTIVDSKKV
+158 
-173 ISIIQEVI
+173 
-181 TSAQTDVILIID
+181 
-193 ELGKNLEYASLH
+193 
-205 PSESDLYLL
+205 
-214 QQLAELK
+214 
-221 PNQDKASRSLDL
+221 L

-284 KAIARPN
+284 KAIAHT
-291 YKSADE
+291 S
-297 SADKSIAKQSKKYDA
+297 SKKYDA
-312 LIKNQAKDW
+312 LIKNQAKNW

-329 EDISPELLA
+329 EDISPELLG

-343 HPITALV
+343 HPIAALA

-370 SAEPYGLQSYLKEFS
+370 SSEPYGLQSYLKEFN

-419 WVEIQNLVSDASN
+419 WVEIQNLVSDASK

-454 GLKASR
+454 GLKASQA
-460 GMVKWAL
+460 MVKWAL
-467 CDHISNQPDDQSRQV
+467 CDQANDQSQQA
-482 AIDNL
+482 AIDSL
-487 IDEFLDQKGIL
+487 IDELLNQKGIL

-511 GSDFDVESA
+511 GSDFDVQNA
-520 ITTHIEQER
+520 INTYIEQER

-547 QRHSYIT
+547 QRHSYTT
-554 GTTRYFERVYLDAD
+554 GTTRYFERVYLDNEMLTSQPLTA
-568 VNWSELRCSHYSFD
+568 NSQLRCSHYSFD

-606 LIVVIAA
+606 LIVVMAA

-622 LEYTALQK
+622 LEYIALQK

-638 QQDRVATLEVR
+638 DRVASLEVR

-663 GKAFEMNQQQNGW
+663 GKSFEMNQQQNGW
-676 GNVCWVEGERIEIS
+676 GNVCWIEGERIEIN

-696 SKLSTVCD
+696 SKLSAVCD
-704 HVYHKGLTLW
+704 RVYDKGLTLW

-739 DHGDRPLLGLT
+739 DHSDRPQLGLT

-759 TSVLNSTKI
+759 TSVLSETKI
-768 HRQGDGQGSEAW
+768 HRQEDESL
-780 GFYPPSYAP
+780 GFYAPTYPPI
-789 MQPVWTAIENFC
+789 QPVWEAIENFC

-830 PILLAAVL
+830 PILLAAVWL
-838 LEHVDDV
+838 HHMDDV

-871 FAVKHFEIVGLRSQ
+871 FAVKHFEIMGLRSQ

-891 NVLRSSSAKSSEK
+891 NVLRSPNANPKSNPK
-904 KIPSN
+904 SN
-909 VRNVTMLS
+909 PKVASRNLRNTTMLS

-926 KKLPAYTTKTTRMS
+926 KKLPAYTTKTTRIS
-940 TEAQAVVQTLQKA
+940 TEAQAVVRTLQTA

-958 LLFQS
+958 LLFQT
-963 LPVACGLEAIVAG
+963 LPVACGLTAIASN
-976 QADDGTTAKQF
+976 QEDDGTTAKKF

-992 QVLHEVQ
+992 QILQEVQ
-999 TTYDRLLTDCQSL
+999 TAYDRLLTDCQSL
-1012 LHEAFGVRRNNE
+1012 LHDAFAVRHDEA
-1024 KLREDLQVRASYLVE
+1024 KLREDLRMRASYLTDNC
-1039 SCLERTLRRFVLAA
+1039 SERLLKQFVLAA
-1053 ADETA
+1053 ADETV
-1058 DDQRWLE
+1058 DDRQWLE
-1065 SLLMIVVDKPAESW
+1065 SLLMIIADKPAESW
-1079 TDADMTSFEPKLS
+1079 TDTDVRSFEPKLT
-1092 DLARRFINLEALQK
+1092 DLARRFMNLESLHKEMA
-1106 GMVASKNQGFDARRI
+1106 ASYKTYSGKAHSGAQSFDARRI

-1130 VHQLIWLDREDSDR
+1130 VHQLIWLDPKDSDR
-1144 LEPLVEKI
+1144 LEVLVEKI
-1152 LNEAIVQGSDRLQQA
+1152 LSEESVQGSNRLKQA
-1167 LIAKLAEKVLGE
+1167 LIAKLAERVMGN
-1179 RQLEGINPIST
+1179 G
-1190 KVSSQKR
+1190 
-1197 SPKSS
+1197 

>member
-1 MFKLSEYFQLDRR
+1 MSIKFFKGKKLKLLAEYFQIDRR

-79 LCAGEESVKQKALVI
+79 LCAGEESVKQKALAI
-94 AKTTL
+94 SKTTL

-143 WKREAPSIAKDLTDL
+143 WKRKAPSLAKDLTDL
-158 SSEILGGTIVDSKKV
+158 SAEILGGRIVDSKKV

-221 PNQDKASRSLDL
+221 PNQEKASRSLDL

-284 KAIARPN
+284 KAIAHT
-291 YKSADE
+291 S
-297 SADKSIAKQSKKYDA
+297 SKKYDA
-312 LIKNQAKDW
+312 LIKNQAKNW
-321 CEVLRSQI
+321 CKVLRSQI
-329 EDISPELLA
+329 EDISPELLG

-343 HPITALV
+343 HPIAALA

-370 SAEPYGLQSYLKEFS
+370 SSEPYGLQSYLKEFN

-419 WVEIQNLVSDASN
+419 WIEIQNLVSDAGK

-460 GMVKWAL
+460 AMVKWSL
-467 CDHISNQPDDQSRQV
+467 CDDISDQPDNQSQQV
-482 AIDNL
+482 AIDSL
-487 IDEFLDQKGIL
+487 IDELLNQKGIL

-511 GSDFDVESA
+511 GSDFDVQNA
-520 ITTHIEQER
+520 INTYIEQER

-547 QRHSYIT
+547 QRHSYTT
-554 GTTRYFERVYLDAD
+554 GTTRYFERVYLDNEMLTSQPLTA
-568 VNWSELRCSHYSFD
+568 NSQLRCSHYSFD

-606 LIVVIAA
+606 LIVVMAA

-622 LEYTALQK
+622 LEYIALQK

-638 QQDRVATLEVR
+638 DRVASLEVR

-663 GKAFEMNQQQNGW
+663 GKSFEMNQQQNGW
-676 GNVCWVEGERIEIS
+676 GNVCWIEGERIEIN

-696 SKLSTVCD
+696 SKLSAVCD
-704 HVYHKGLTLW
+704 RVYDKGLTLW

-739 DHGDRPLLGLT
+739 DHSDRPQLGLT

-759 TSVLNSTKI
+759 TSVLSETKI
-768 HRQGDGQGSEAW
+768 HRQEDESL
-780 GFYPPSYAP
+780 GFYAPTYPPI
-789 MQPVWTAIENFC
+789 QPVWEAIENFC

-830 PILLAAVL
+830 PILLAAVWL
-838 LEHVDDV
+838 HHMDDV

-871 FAVKHFEIVGLRSQ
+871 FAVKHFEIMGLRSQ

-891 NVLRSSSAKSSEK
+891 NVLRSPNANPKSNPK
-904 KIPSN
+904 SN
-909 VRNVTMLS
+909 PKVASRNLRNTTMLS

-926 KKLPAYTTKTTRMS
+926 KKLPAYTTKTTRIS
-940 TEAQAVVQTLQKA
+940 TEAQAVVRTLQTA

-958 LLFQS
+958 LLFQT
-963 LPVACGLEAIVAG
+963 LPVACGLTAIASN
-976 QADDGTTAKQF
+976 QEDDGTTAKKF

-992 QVLHEVQ
+992 QILQEVQ
-999 TTYDRLLTDCQSL
+999 TAYDRLLTDCQSL
-1012 LHEAFGVRRNNE
+1012 LHDAFAVRHDEA
-1024 KLREDLQVRASYLVE
+1024 KLREDLRMRASYLTDNC
-1039 SCLERTLRRFVLAA
+1039 SERLLKRFVLAA
-1053 ADETA
+1053 ADETV
-1058 DDQRWLE
+1058 DDRQWLE
-1065 SLLMIVVDKPAESW
+1065 SLLMIIADKPAESW
-1079 TDADMTSFEPKLS
+1079 TDTDVRSFEPKLT
-1092 DLARRFINLEALQK
+1092 DLARRFMNLESLHKEMATSKSQAK
-1106 GMVASKNQGFDARRI
+1106 GKGFDARRI

-1130 VHQLIWLDREDSDR
+1130 VHQLIWLDPKDSDR
-1144 LEPLVEKI
+1144 LEVLVEKI
-1152 LNEAIVQGSDRLQQA
+1152 LSEESVQGSNRLKQA
-1167 LIAKLAEKVLGE
+1167 LIAKLAERVMGN
-1179 RQLEGINPIST
+1179 G
-1190 KVSSQKR
+1190 
-1197 SPKSS
+1197 

>member
-1 MFKLSEYFQLDRR
+1 MMIQLSKIYYLRIKGDTLKLLSEYFQLDRR
-14 YARSI
+14 YVRSI

-44 KQILVNSPESG
+44 KQILVDGSESG

-79 LCAGEESVKQKALVI
+79 LCAGEESVKQKALAI

-99 TATDFQKLHQN
+99 TDVDFQKLHQN
-110 LPEKG
+110 LPEMG

-143 WKREAPSIAKDLTDL
+143 WHKSKHKPAIATRLVDLVGKIAFGDK
-158 SSEILGGTIVDSKKV
+158 VDSKEALQT
-173 ISIIQEVI
+173 IREVI
-181 TSAQTDVILIID
+181 AAVQTDVILIID

-214 QQLAELK
+214 QQLAELQSS
-221 PNQDKASRSLDL
+221 NRENASHSLDL

-238 GLLHQSFADYGE
+238 GLLHQSFADYSD

-284 KAIARPN
+284 KAIARSNAP
-291 YKSADE
+291 SL
-297 SADKSIAKQSKKYDA
+297 KKYDA

-321 CEVLRSQI
+321 CEALRSQI
-329 EDISPELLA
+329 DDISPELLA

-343 HPITALV
+343 HPITALA

-370 SAEPYGLQSYLKEFS
+370 SAEPYGLQSYLKES
-385 FDGDRIPLLKL
+385 RFDGDRIPLLKL

-432 LDTERVKLLK
+432 LDAERVKLLK

-460 GMVKWAL
+460 AMVQWAL
-467 CDHISNQPDDQSRQV
+467 GDRHDDKNQQQSIS
-482 AIDNL
+482 NL
-487 IDEFLDQKGIL
+487 IDEFLNQKGIL
-498 HHRKQIDE
+498 HHRQQIDE

-511 GSDFDVESA
+511 GSDFDVETA
-520 ITTHIEQER
+520 IASHIEQER

-606 LIVVIAA
+606 LIVVMAA

-638 QQDRVATLEVR
+638 QQDRVAILEVR
-649 HRLIQAKRIFDEDL
+649 HRLIQSQRIFDEAL
-663 GKAFEMNQQQNGW
+663 GQSLEMNHGA
-676 GNVCWVEGERIEIS
+676 GNLCWIEGERSEIN

-696 SKLSTVCD
+696 SKLSAVCD
-704 HVYHKGLTLW
+704 RVYDKGLTLW

-739 DHGDRPLLGLT
+739 DHSDRPQLGLT

-768 HRQGDGQGSEAW
+768 HRQGDGQGREAW

-801 LESLEKPRTIDQL
+801 LESLEKPRTIDRL

-830 PILLAAVL
+830 PILLAAVWL
-838 LEHVDDV
+838 HHMDDV

-891 NVLRSSSAKSSEK
+891 NVLRSPSSLKKDAK
-904 KIPSN
+904 N
-909 VRNVTMLS
+909 LRNITMLS

-926 KKLPAYTTKTTRMS
+926 KRLPAYTTKTTRIS
-940 TEAQAVVQTLQKA
+940 PEAQAVVRTLQTA

-958 LLFQS
+958 LLFQA
-963 LPVACGLEAIVAG
+963 LPMACGLKAIAPN
-976 QADDGTTAKQF
+976 QEDDGTTAKQF

-992 QVLHEVQ
+992 QILQEVQ
-999 TTYDRLLTDCQSL
+999 TAYDRLLTDCHSL
-1012 LHEAFGVRRNNE
+1012 LHDALAVRRGDE
-1024 KLREDLQVRASYLVE
+1024 KLREDLRVRASYLTDNC
-1039 SCLERTLRRFVLAA
+1039 SERLLKRFVMAA
-1053 ADETA
+1053 ADESVS
-1058 DDQRWLE
+1058 DRQWLE

-1079 TDADMTSFEPKLS
+1079 TDEDVRSFEPKLT
-1092 DLARRFINLEALQK
+1092 DLARRFMNLEALQK
-1106 GMVASKNQGFDARRI
+1106 GMIASKNEGFDARRI

-1130 VHQLIWLDREDSDR
+1130 VHQLIWLDPEDSDR
-1144 LEPLVEKI
+1144 LELLVEKI
-1152 LNEAIVQGSDRLQQA
+1152 LREEIVQGSDRLQQA
-1167 LIAKLAEKVLGE
+1167 LIAKLAERVMGN
-1179 RQLEGINPIST
+1179 G
-1190 KVSSQKR
+1190 
-1197 SPKSS
+1197 

>member
-1 MFKLSEYFQLDRR
+1 LKLLAEYFQLDRR

-44 KQILVNSPESG
+44 NQILINSPESG

-79 LCAGEESVKQKALVI
+79 LCAGEESVKQKALAI
-94 AKTTL
+94 AQKAL
-99 TATDFQKLHQN
+99 TETDFQKLDQN
-110 LPEKG
+110 LPKKG

-143 WKREAPSIAKDLTDL
+143 WHKSKHKPAIATRLVDLAGKIAFGDK
-158 SSEILGGTIVDSKKV
+158 VDSKEALQT
-173 ISIIQEVI
+173 IREVI
-181 TSAQTDVILIID
+181 AAVKTDVILIID

-214 QQLAELK
+214 QQLAELQSS
-221 PNQDKASRSLDL
+221 NRENASRSLDL

-284 KAIARPN
+284 KAIARP
-291 YKSADE
+291 DHE
-297 SADKSIAKQSKKYDA
+297 SADKSIVKQVKKYDA
-312 LIKNQAKDW
+312 LIQSQAKDW

-370 SAEPYGLQSYLKEFS
+370 SAEPYGLQSYLKEFN
-385 FDGDRIPLLKL
+385 FDGDRLPLLKL
-396 DRVYDYFIESAGMG
+396 DRIYDYFIESAGIG

-419 WVEIQNLVSDASN
+419 WVEIQNLVSDASK
-432 LDTERVKLLK
+432 LDAERVKLLK
-442 TVGILNLITSTG
+442 TVGTLNLITSTG

-460 GMVKWAL
+460 GIVKWAL
-467 CDHISNQPDDQSRQV
+467 CDRPDDQSQQA
-482 AIDNL
+482 AINNL
-487 IDEFLDQKGIL
+487 IDEFLNQKGIL

-520 ITTHIEQER
+520 IAIHIEQER

-568 VNWSELRCSHYSFD
+568 VNWLELRCSHYSFD

-606 LIVVIAA
+606 LIVVMAA

-638 QQDRVATLEVR
+638 DRVATLEVR
-649 HRLIQAKRIFDEDL
+649 HRLIQAKRIFEEDL
-663 GKAFEMNQQQNGW
+663 GKSFAMNQQQNGW
-676 GNVCWVEGERIEIS
+676 GNVCWIEGERIEIS

-696 SKLSTVCD
+696 SKLSAVCD
-704 HVYHKGLTLW
+704 RVYDKGLTLW

-739 DHGDRPLLGLT
+739 DHSDHPQLGLT

-759 TSVLNSTKI
+759 ISVLNSTKI
-768 HRQGDGQGSEAW
+768 HRQEDEQESDVW
-780 GFYPPSYAP
+780 GFYPPRYAP
-789 MQPVWTAIENFC
+789 MQPVWEAIENFC

-822 YGVKRGVI
+822 YGVKHGVI
-830 PILLAAVL
+830 PVLLAAVWL
-838 LEHVDDV
+838 HHMDDV

-871 FAVKHFEIVGLRSQ
+871 FAVKHFEIMGLRSQ

-891 NVLRSSSAKSSEK
+891 NVLRSPNANKTNSK
-904 KIPSN
+904 N
-909 VRNVTMLS
+909 LRNTTMLS

-926 KKLPAYTTKTTRMS
+926 KKLPAYTTKTTRIS
-940 TEAQAVVQTLQKA
+940 PEAQTVIRTLQTA

-958 LLFQS
+958 LLFQT
-963 LPVACGLEAIVAG
+963 LPMACGLTAITSY
-976 QADDGTTAKQF
+976 QEDDGTTAKKF

-992 QVLHEVQ
+992 QILQEVQ
-999 TTYDRLLTDCQSL
+999 TAYDRLLTDCQSL
-1012 LHEAFGVRRNNE
+1012 LHDAFAVRRDE
-1024 KLREDLQVRASYLVE
+1024 AKLREDLRMRASYLTDNC
-1039 SCLERTLRRFVLAA
+1039 SERLLKRFVLAA
-1053 ADETA
+1053 ADQTV
-1058 DDQRWLE
+1058 DDRQWLE
-1065 SLLMIVVDKPAESW
+1065 SLLMIVADKPAESW
-1079 TDADMTSFEPKLS
+1079 TDADVRSFEPKLT
-1092 DLARRFINLEALQK
+1092 DLARRFMNLEALRRE
-1106 GMVASKNQGFDARRI
+1106 MAASYKAHSGAQSFDARRI

-1130 VHQLIWLDREDSDR
+1130 VHQLIWLDPKDSDR
-1144 LEPLVEKI
+1144 LEPLIDKI
-1152 LNEAIVQGSDRLQQA
+1152 LSEVQGNLQPA
-1167 LIAKLAEKVLGE
+1167 LIAKLAERILN
-1179 RQLEGINPIST
+1179 QTSN
-1190 KVSSQKR
+1190 
-1197 SPKSS
+1197 

>member
-1 MFKLSEYFQLDRR
+1 MSIKFFKGKKLKSLAEYFQIDRR

-79 LCAGEESVKQKALVI
+79 LCAEEESVKQKALAI

-143 WKREAPSIAKDLTDL
+143 WRKKSLSKTVSKAPSLVKDLTDL
-158 SSEILGGTIVDSKKV
+158 SAEILGGRIVNSKKV

-221 PNQDKASRSLDL
+221 PNQENAKPSLNL

-284 KAIARPN
+284 KAIAHT
-291 YKSADE
+291 S
-297 SADKSIAKQSKKYDA
+297 SKKYDA
-312 LIKNQAKDW
+312 LIKNQARDW

-329 EDISPELLA
+329 DDISPELLA

-350 LPILCTR
+350 LPLLCTR

-370 SAEPYGLQSYLKEFS
+370 SSEPYGLQSYLKEFN

-396 DRVYDYFIESAGMG
+396 DHVYDYFIESAGMG

-419 WVEIQNLVSDASN
+419 WVEIQNLVSDASK

-454 GLKASR
+454 GLKASQA
-460 GMVKWAL
+460 MVKWAL
-467 CDHISNQPDDQSRQV
+467 CDQANDQSQQA

-487 IDEFLDQKGIL
+487 IDELLNQKGIL

-511 GSDFDVESA
+511 GSDFDVQKA
-520 ITTHIEQER
+520 IDTHIEQER

-547 QRHSYIT
+547 QRHSYVT
-554 GTTRYFERVYLDAD
+554 GTTRYFERVYLDPEQLTA
-568 VNWSELRCSHYSFD
+568 NSQQLIANSQLRCSHYSFD
-582 GMIGYWVSAEP
+582 GMIGYWVSTEL
-593 PQSLPSI
+593 PQNVPSI
-600 TSDGKP
+600 TGDDKP
-606 LIVVIAA
+606 LILVIAA
-613 NLKFLQMAA
+613 DVKFLEMAA
-622 LEYTALQK
+622 LEYKALQK
-630 IQSQAKGL
+630 IQDQAKGL
-638 QQDRVATLEVR
+638 DRVATLEVR
-649 HRLIQAKRIFDEDL
+649 HRLIQSQRIFEEAL
-663 GKAFEMNQQQNGW
+663 GKSLEMNQFYQ
-676 GNVCWVEGERIEIS
+676 GNRCWIEGTEIKIT

-704 HVYHKGLTLW
+704 RFYHKGLTLW

-739 DHGDRPLLGLT
+739 DHSDRPQLGLT

-768 HRQGDGQGSEAW
+768 HRQENEVL
-780 GFYPPSYAP
+780 GFYAPTYPPI
-789 MQPVWTAIENFC
+789 QPVWEAIENFC

-830 PILLAAVL
+830 PILLAAVWL
-838 LEHVDDV
+838 HHMDDV

-891 NVLRSSSAKSSEK
+891 NVLRSPNANPK
-904 KIPSN
+904 KTSGN
-909 VRNVTMLS
+909 LRNTTMLS

-926 KKLPAYTTKTTRMS
+926 KKLPAYTTKTTRIS
-940 TEAQAVVQTLQKA
+940 PEAQAVVRTLQTA

-958 LLFQS
+958 LLFQT
-963 LPVACGLEAIVAG
+963 LPVACGLTAIAPD
-976 QADDGTTAKQF
+976 QEDDGTTAKKF

-992 QVLHEVQ
+992 QILQEVQ
-999 TTYDRLLTDCQSL
+999 TAYDRLLSDCQSL
-1012 LHEAFGVRRNNE
+1012 LHDAFAVRRDE
-1024 KLREDLQVRASYLVE
+1024 AKLREDLRIRASYLTDNC
-1039 SCLERTLRRFVLAA
+1039 SERLLKRFVLAA
-1053 ADETA
+1053 ADEA
-1058 DDQRWLE
+1058 ASDRQWLE
-1065 SLLMIVVDKPAESW
+1065 SLLMIIADKPAESW
-1079 TDADMTSFEPKLS
+1079 TDTDVRSFEPKLT
-1092 DLARRFINLEALQK
+1092 DLARRFMNLEALHKEMATSKSQAK
-1106 GMVASKNQGFDARRI
+1106 GKGFDARRI

-1130 VHQLIWLDREDSDR
+1130 VHQLIWLDPKDSDR
-1144 LEPLVEKI
+1144 LEALVEKI
-1152 LNEAIVQGSDRLQQA
+1152 LSEESVQGSDRLKQA
-1167 LIAKLAEKVLGE
+1167 LIAKLAERVMGN
-1179 RQLEGINPIST
+1179 G
-1190 KVSSQKR
+1190 
-1197 SPKSS
+1197 

>member
-1 MFKLSEYFQLDRR
+1 MLKLSEYFYLNRR

-24 LDNPNSVAGYVLTD
+24 LDNPNSVKGYVLTD

-44 KQILVNSPESG
+44 KQILVDVPESE
-55 QTQAVTLTGVYGTG
+55 QTQAITLTGVYGTG

-79 LCAGEESVKQKALVI
+79 LCDGETVVKQDALAITQKAI
-94 AKTTL
+94 TEAE
-99 TATDFQKLHQN
+99 FQKLNHN

-124 REPLAHTIIRAL
+124 REPLANTIIRAL
-136 DYGASRF
+136 DYGANHF
-143 WKREAPSIAKDLTDL
+143 WKKKSKPEIATQLVDLAG
-158 SSEILGGTIVDSKKV
+158 EIRAGHKVDSKTALQLV
-173 ISIIQEVI
+173 REVI
-181 TSAQTDVILIID
+181 ATAKTDVLLIVD

-205 PSESDLYLL
+205 PNEADLYLL

-221 PNQDKASRSLDL
+221 QTNGQ

-255 QRNEWAKIQGRFQ
+255 QRNEWTKIQGRFQ

-273 ESPRQMTWLIG
+273 ESARQMTRLIG
-284 KAIARPN
+284 QAISR
-291 YKSADE
+291 SG
-297 SADKSIAKQSKKYDA
+297 DKTKKYDA
-312 LIKNQAKDW
+312 LIDAQIDSQAEEW
-321 CEVLRSQI
+321 CETLRSQVD
-329 EDISPELLA
+329 DISPELLA

-350 LPILCTR
+350 LPIICTR

-370 SAEPYGLQSYLKEFS
+370 SSEPYALRSHLDEFCLEK
-385 FDGDRIPLLKL
+385 DGIPTLKL
-396 DRVYDYFIESAGMG
+396 DRVYDYFIEAAGIG
-410 LANRPQLQK
+410 LASRPQLQK
-419 WVEIQNLVSDASN
+419 WVEIQTLVSDARNSDPES
-432 LDTERVKLLK
+432 LKLLK
-442 TVGILNLITSTG
+442 TVGILNLVTSTG
-454 GLKASR
+454 GLRASR
-460 GMVKWAL
+460 DLVMWAM
-467 CDHISNQPDDQSRQV
+467 CDQPNDRTLQTSISR
-482 AIDNL
+482 L
-487 IDEFLDQKGIL
+487 IDEFLNQKGIL
-498 HHRKQIDE
+498 HHRKKIDE

-520 ITTHIEQER
+520 ITTYIESER
-529 SPLAKILTSI
+529 SSLAKILADV

-547 QRHSYIT
+547 QRHSYTT
-554 GTTRYFERVYLDAD
+554 GTTRYFERIYLDDD
-568 VNWSELRCSHYSFD
+568 VNWNELCCSNHSFD
-582 GMIGYWVSAEP
+582 GLIGYWVGAEP
-593 PQSLPSI
+593 PQSVPVE
-600 TSDGKP
+600 TADKKP
-606 LIVVIAA
+606 LIVVNST
-613 NLKFLQMAA
+613 NLKLLEISA

-630 IQSQAKGL
+630 IRAKYPEIERDKVAALEIRHRMVQAERLLDEALSQAFAVG
-638 QQDRVATLEVR
+638 QHQ
-649 HRLIQAKRIFDEDL
+649 
-663 GKAFEMNQQQNGW
+663 
-676 GNVCWVEGERIEIS
+676 NVCWIQGDRVVIS

-696 SKLSTVCD
+696 SKLSEVCD
-704 HVYHKGLTLW
+704 RVYHKGMTLW

-739 DHGDRPLLGLT
+739 DHGDREGLGLS
-750 GNSPEVSIY
+750 GNGPEVSIY
-759 TSVLNSTKI
+759 TSVLQTTGI
-768 HRQGDGQGSEAW
+768 HRKEDGLW
-780 GFYPPSYAP
+780 GFHPPTYPLMKS
-789 MQPVWTAIENFC
+789 VWEAVENFC
-801 LESLEKPRTIDQL
+801 LESLEKPRTVDQL

-830 PILLAAVL
+830 PILLTAVL
-838 LEHVDDV
+838 LDHVDNV

-871 FAVKHFEIVGLRSQ
+871 FSVKHFEIVGLRSQ

-891 NVLRSSSAKSSEK
+891 NVLRSSSTKSNEK
-904 KIPSN
+904 KIPAN
-909 VRNVTMLS
+909 IRNVTMLS

-926 KKLPAYTTKTTRMS
+926 KKLPTYTTKTTRMS
-940 TEAQAVVQTLQKA
+940 IEAQAVVQTLQKA

-963 LPVACGLEAIVAG
+963 LPIACGLAAIVAG

-987 KGKLV
+987 KSKLV

-999 TTYDRLLTDCQSL
+999 TTYDHLLADCQSL
-1012 LHEAFGVRRNNE
+1012 LHEAFGVRRSSE

-1106 GMVASKNQGFDARRI
+1106 GMVASKKQGFDARRI

-1130 VHQLIWLDREDSDR
+1130 VHRLVWLDREDSDR

-1152 LNEAIVQGSDRLQQA
+1152 LNEAIVQGSGRLQQA

-1179 RQLEGINPIST
+1179 RQLEDVNPIST

-1197 SPKSS
+1197 FPKSS

>member
-1 MFKLSEYFQLDRR
+1 
-14 YARSI
+14 
-19 NLERD
+19 
-24 LDNPNSVAGYVLTD
+24 
-38 RSLYAL
+38 
-44 KQILVNSPESG
+44 
-55 QTQAVTLTGVYGTG
+55 
-69 KSAFAHFLAC
+69 
-79 LCAGEESVKQKALVI
+79 
-94 AKTTL
+94 
-99 TATDFQKLHQN
+99 
-110 LPEKG
+110 
-115 CFRAIATAQ
+115 
-124 REPLAHTIIRAL
+124 IIRAL

-143 WKREAPSIAKDLTDL
+143 WNKSKSKPPIATKLVDLAGNIAFGDK
-158 SSEILGGTIVDSKKV
+158 VDSKEALRT
-173 ISIIQEVI
+173 IREVI
-181 TSAQTDVILIID
+181 AAVKTDVILIID
-193 ELGKNLEYASLH
+193 ELGKNLEYASLY

-221 PNQDKASRSLDL
+221 PNQENATPSLNL

-238 GLLHQSFADYGE
+238 GLLHKSFADYVE

-284 KAIARPN
+284 KAIAHT
-291 YKSADE
+291 S
-297 SADKSIAKQSKKYDA
+297 SKKYDA
-312 LIKNQAKDW
+312 LIKNQAKNW

-329 EDISPELLA
+329 EDISPELLG

-343 HPITALV
+343 HPIAALA

-370 SAEPYGLQSYLKEFS
+370 SSEPYGLQSYLKEFN

-419 WVEIQNLVSDASN
+419 WVEIQNLVSDASK

-454 GLKASR
+454 GLKASQA
-460 GMVKWAL
+460 MVKWAL
-467 CDHISNQPDDQSRQV
+467 CDQANDQSQQA
-482 AIDNL
+482 AIDSL
-487 IDEFLDQKGIL
+487 IDELLNQKGIL

-511 GSDFDVESA
+511 GSDFDVQNA
-520 ITTHIEQER
+520 INTHIEQER

-547 QRHSYIT
+547 QRHSYTT
-554 GTTRYFERVYLDAD
+554 GTTRYFERVYLDNEMLTSQPLTA
-568 VNWSELRCSHYSFD
+568 NSQLRCSHYSFD

-606 LIVVIAA
+606 LIVVMAA

-622 LEYTALQK
+622 LEYIALQK

-638 QQDRVATLEVR
+638 DRVASLEVR

-663 GKAFEMNQQQNGW
+663 GKSFEMNQQQNGW
-676 GNVCWVEGERIEIS
+676 GNVCWIEGERIEIN

-696 SKLSTVCD
+696 SKLSAVCD
-704 HVYHKGLTLW
+704 RVYDKGLTLW

-739 DHGDRPLLGLT
+739 DHSDRPQLGLT

-759 TSVLNSTKI
+759 TSVLSETKI
-768 HRQGDGQGSEAW
+768 HRQEDESL
-780 GFYPPSYAP
+780 GFYAPTYPPI
-789 MQPVWTAIENFC
+789 QPVWEAIENFC

-830 PILLAAVL
+830 PILLAAVWL
-838 LEHVDDV
+838 HHMDDV

-871 FAVKHFEIVGLRSQ
+871 FAVKHFEIMGLRSQ

-891 NVLRSSSAKSSEK
+891 NVLRSPNANPKSNPK
-904 KIPSN
+904 SN
-909 VRNVTMLS
+909 PKVASRNLRNTTMLS

-926 KKLPAYTTKTTRMS
+926 KKLPAYTTKTTRIS
-940 TEAQAVVQTLQKA
+940 TEAQAVVRTLQTA

-958 LLFQS
+958 LLFQT
-963 LPVACGLEAIVAG
+963 LPVACGLTAIASN
-976 QADDGTTAKQF
+976 QEDDGTTAKKF

-992 QVLHEVQ
+992 QILQEVQ
-999 TTYDRLLTDCQSL
+999 TAYDRLLTDCQSL
-1012 LHEAFGVRRNNE
+1012 LHDAFAVRRDE
-1024 KLREDLQVRASYLVE
+1024 AKLREDLRMRASYLTDNC
-1039 SCLERTLRRFVLAA
+1039 SERLLKQFVLAA
-1053 ADETA
+1053 ADETV
-1058 DDQRWLE
+1058 DDRQWLE
-1065 SLLMIVVDKPAESW
+1065 SLLMIIADKPAESW
-1079 TDADMTSFEPKLS
+1079 TDTDVRSFEPKLT
-1092 DLARRFINLEALQK
+1092 DLARRFMNLESLHKEMA
-1106 GMVASKNQGFDARRI
+1106 ASYKTYSGKAHSGAQSFDARRI
-1121 TIARPDGQE
+1121 TIAR
-1130 VHQLIWLDREDSDR
+1130 
-1144 LEPLVEKI
+1144 
-1152 LNEAIVQGSDRLQQA
+1152 
-1167 LIAKLAEKVLGE
+1167 
-1179 RQLEGINPIST
+1179 
-1190 KVSSQKR
+1190 
-1197 SPKSS
+1197 

>member
-24 LDNPNSVAGYVLTD
+24 LDNPKSVAGYVLTD

-79 LCAGEESVKQKALVI
+79 LCAGEESVKQKALAI

-143 WKREAPSIAKDLTDL
+143 WKRKAPSLVKDLTDL
-158 SSEILGGTIVDSKKV
+158 SSEILGGRIVDSKKV

-221 PNQDKASRSLDL
+221 PNQENASSSLDL

-284 KAIARPN
+284 KAIARSNAPELRTGGA
-291 YKSADE
+291 SRLP
-297 SADKSIAKQSKKYDA
+297 SLKKYDS

-329 EDISPELLA
+329 DDISPELLA

-370 SAEPYGLQSYLKEFS
+370 SSEPYGLQSYLKEFS

-419 WVEIQNLVSDASN
+419 WVEIQNLVSDASK
-432 LDTERVKLLK
+432 LDAERVKLLK

-460 GMVKWAL
+460 AMVKWAL
-467 CDHISNQPDDQSRQV
+467 CDQTDNQSQQ
-482 AIDNL
+482 AEIDNL
-487 IDEFLDQKGIL
+487 IDELLNQKGIL

-511 GSDFDVESA
+511 GSDFDVQNA
-520 ITTHIEQER
+520 INTHIEQER

-554 GTTRYFERVYLDAD
+554 GTTRYFERVYIDAD

-593 PQSLPSI
+593 PQSLPSF

-606 LIVVIAA
+606 LIVVMAA

-630 IQSQAKGL
+630 IQSQTKGL
-638 QQDRVATLEVR
+638 DRVATLEVR

-663 GKAFEMNQQQNGW
+663 GKSFEMNQQQNGW
-676 GNVCWVEGERIEIS
+676 GNVCWIEGEKIEIS

-696 SKLSTVCD
+696 SKLSAVCD
-704 HVYHKGLTLW
+704 RFYDKGLTLW

-739 DHGDRPLLGLT
+739 DHSDHPQLGLT

-759 TSVLNSTKI
+759 TSVLNETKI
-768 HRQGDGQGSEAW
+768 HRQEDESL
-780 GFYPPSYAP
+780 GFYAPTYPPI
-789 MQPVWTAIENFC
+789 QPVWEAIENFC

-822 YGVKRGVI
+822 YGVKRGVV
-830 PILLAAVL
+830 PILLAAVWL
-838 LEHVDDV
+838 HHMDDV

-871 FAVKHFEIVGLRSQ
+871 FATKHFEIVGLRSQ

-891 NVLRSSSAKSSEK
+891 NVLRSPNANHKSNPK
-904 KIPSN
+904 KASGN
-909 VRNVTMLS
+909 LRNTTMLS

-926 KKLPAYTTKTTRMS
+926 KKLPAYTTKTTRIS
-940 TEAQAVVQTLQKA
+940 SEAQAVVRTLQTA

-958 LLFQS
+958 LLFQT
-963 LPVACGLEAIVAG
+963 LPVACGLTEIAPN
-976 QADDGTTAKQF
+976 QEDDGTTAKKF

-992 QVLHEVQ
+992 QILQEVQ
-999 TTYDRLLTDCQSL
+999 TAYDRLLTDCQSL
-1012 LHEAFGVRRNNE
+1012 LHDAFAVRRDE
-1024 KLREDLQVRASYLVE
+1024 AKLREDLRMRASYLTDNC
-1039 SCLERTLRRFVLAA
+1039 SERLLKRFVIAA
-1053 ADETA
+1053 ADETV
-1058 DDQRWLE
+1058 DDRQWLE
-1065 SLLMIVVDKPAESW
+1065 SLLMIIADKPAESW
-1079 TDADMTSFEPKLS
+1079 TDADVQSFEPKLT
-1092 DLARRFINLEALQK
+1092 DLARRFMNLEALQK
-1106 GMVASKNQGFDARRI
+1106 EMAASYKANSGKAHSGAQSFDARRI

-1130 VHQLIWLDREDSDR
+1130 VHQLIWLDPKDSDR
-1144 LEPLVEKI
+1144 LEVLVEKI
-1152 LNEAIVQGSDRLQQA
+1152 LSEESVQGSDRLQQA
-1167 LIAKLAEKVLGE
+1167 LIAKLAERVL
-1179 RQLEGINPIST
+1179 R
-1190 KVSSQKR
+1190 
-1197 SPKSS
+1197 KS

>member
-1 MFKLSEYFQLDRR
+1 MKLLSEYFQIDRR

-24 LDNPNSVAGYVLTD
+24 LDNPNSVNGYVLTD

-44 KQILVNSPESG
+44 KQILVDVPESE
-55 QTQAVTLTGVYGTG
+55 QPIVITLTGVYGTG

-79 LCAGEESVKQKALVI
+79 LCAGETVVKQDALAIAQKALTE
-94 AKTTL
+94 AE
-99 TATDFQKLHQN
+99 FHKLNHN

-136 DYGASRF
+136 DYGAIRF
-143 WKREAPSIAKDLTDL
+143 WKKKAPNVAKKLTDL
-158 SSEILGGTIVDSKKV
+158 SSEILGGKTVENKEV
-173 ISIIQEVI
+173 LLIIQEVI
-181 TSAQTDVILIID
+181 TAAKTDILIIID

-205 PSESDLYLL
+205 PNEADIYLL
-214 QQLAELK
+214 QQLAELQFSSQE
-221 PNQDKASRSLDL
+221 NTSRSLDL

-268 DIPFT
+268 DTPFT

-284 KAIARPN
+284 KAIARSG
-291 YKSADE
+291 Y
-297 SADKSIAKQSKKYDA
+297 KYDFVIHHQTKEWYEA
-312 LIKNQAKDW
+312 
-321 CEVLRSQI
+321 LRSQVD
-329 EDISPELLA
+329 DISPELLA
-338 AAYPL
+338 ATYPL

-370 SAEPYGLQSYLKEFS
+370 SSEPYGLQSYLKEFS

-396 DRVYDYFIESAGMG
+396 DRIYDYFIEAAGMG
-410 LANRPQLQK
+410 LASRPQLQK
-419 WVEIQNLVSDASN
+419 WVEIQNLVSDASK
-432 LDTERVKLLK
+432 LDAERVKLLK

-460 GMVKWAL
+460 TMVQWAL
-467 CDHISNQPDDQSRQV
+467 CDRHDDKEQQQAIS
-482 AIDNL
+482 NL
-487 IDEFLDQKGIL
+487 IDEFLNQKGIL
-498 HHRKQIDE
+498 YHRKQIDE

-511 GSDFDVESA
+511 GSDFDVERA
-520 ITTHIEQER
+520 IASHIEQER
-529 SPLAKILTSI
+529 SPLAKILMSI
-539 SKLKPVVA
+539 AKLKPVVA

-554 GTTRYFERVYLDAD
+554 GTTRYFERVYIDAE

-593 PQSLPSI
+593 PQSLPRL
-600 TSDGKP
+600 TGDGKP
-606 LIVVIAA
+606 LIVVMAA
-613 NLKFLQMAA
+613 NLKLLQMAA

-638 QQDRVATLEVR
+638 SQDRVASLEVR
-649 HRLIQAKRIFDEDL
+649 HRLIQAKRIFDEAL
-663 GKAFEMNQQQNGW
+663 GQSFEMNQKQGGS
-676 GNVCWVEGERIEIS
+676 GNLCWIEGERLEIS

-696 SKLSTVCD
+696 SKLSEVCD
-704 HVYHKGLTLW
+704 RVYHKGITLW

-739 DHGDRPLLGLT
+739 DHSDREGLGLS
-750 GNSPEVSIY
+750 GNAPEVSIY
-759 TSVLNSTKI
+759 TSVLSATGI
-768 HRQGDGQGSEAW
+768 HRKEDGVF
-780 GFYPPSYAP
+780 GFHPPYPLFTSIWE
-789 MQPVWTAIENFC
+789 VIENFC
-801 LESLEKPRTIDQL
+801 LESLEQPRTIDRL

-830 PILLAAVL
+830 PILLAAVWL
-838 LEHVDDV
+838 YHVDDV
-845 SVYKDGTFIPVL
+845 SIYKDGTFIPVL

-871 FAVKHFEIVGLRSQ
+871 FAVKHFEIAGLRSQ

-891 NVLRSSSAKSSEK
+891 NVLRSSSAKSSDK
-904 KIPSN
+904 KIPAN
-909 VRNVTMLS
+909 IRNVTMLS

-926 KKLPAYTTKTTRMS
+926 KKLPTYTTKTTRMS
-940 TEAQAVVQTLQKA
+940 IEAQAVVQTLQKA

-963 LPVACGLEAIVAG
+963 LPVACGLAAIVAG

-987 KGKLV
+987 KSKLV

-999 TTYDRLLTDCQSL
+999 TTYDRLLADCQSL
-1012 LHEAFGVRRNNE
+1012 LHEAFGVRRSSE
-1024 KLREDLQVRASYLVE
+1024 KLREDLQVRASYLIE

-1065 SLLMIVVDKPAESW
+1065 ALLMIVMDKPAESW
-1079 TDADMTSFEPKLS
+1079 TDADMISFEPKLS

-1106 GMVASKNQGFDARRI
+1106 GIAASKGKGFDARRI

-1130 VHQLIWLDREDSDR
+1130 VHRLVWLDREDSDQ

-1152 LNEAIVQGSDRLQQA
+1152 LHEVQGNLQSA
-1167 LIAKLAEKVLGE
+1167 LIAKLAERIL
-1179 RQLEGINPIST
+1179 
-1190 KVSSQKR
+1190 
-1197 SPKSS
+1197 

>member
-1 MFKLSEYFQLDRR
+1 MLKLSEYFHLNRR

-24 LDNPNSVAGYVLTD
+24 LDNPNSVNGYVLTD
-38 RSLYAL
+38 RSIYAL
-44 KQILVNSPESG
+44 KQILVDVPESE
-55 QTQAVTLTGVYGTG
+55 QTQAITLTGVYGTG
-69 KSAFAHFLAC
+69 KSAFAHFLTC
-79 LCAGEESVKQKALVI
+79 LCAGETVVKQDALAIAEKALSE
-94 AKTTL
+94 AE
-99 TATDFQKLHQN
+99 FQKLNHN
-110 LPEKG
+110 LPEKA

-136 DYGASRF
+136 DYGASHF
-143 WKREAPSIAKDLTDL
+143 WKKKSKPEIATQLVDLAG
-158 SSEILGGTIVDSKKV
+158 EVRAGHKVDSKTALQLV
-173 ISIIQEVI
+173 REVI
-181 TSAQTDVILIID
+181 ATAQTDVLLIVD

-205 PSESDLYLL
+205 PNEADLYLL
-214 QQLAELK
+214 QQLAELQVNK
-221 PNQDKASRSLDL
+221 NQESAKRSPDSV

-273 ESPRQMTWLIG
+273 ESARQMTRLIG
-284 KAIARPN
+284 QAISR
-291 YKSADE
+291 SG
-297 SADKSIAKQSKKYDA
+297 DKTKKYDV
-312 LIKNQAKDW
+312 LINNQAEEW
-321 CEVLRSQI
+321 CETLRSQVD
-329 EDISPELLA
+329 DISPELLA

-370 SAEPYGLQSYLKEFS
+370 SSEPYALRSHLDEFCL
-385 FDGDRIPLLKL
+385 DKDCIPTLKL
-396 DRVYDYFIESAGMG
+396 DRVYDYFIEAAGIG
-410 LANRPQLQK
+410 LASRPQLQK
-419 WVEIQNLVSDASN
+419 WVEIQTLVSDARNSDPES
-432 LDTERVKLLK
+432 LKLLK
-442 TVGILNLITSTG
+442 TVGILNLVTSTG
-454 GLKASR
+454 GLRASR
-460 GMVKWAL
+460 DLVMWAM
-467 CDHISNQPDDQSRQV
+467 CDQASDRTSHASISR
-482 AIDNL
+482 L
-487 IDEFLDQKGIL
+487 IDEFLNQKGIL
-498 HHRKQIDE
+498 HHRKKIDE

-520 ITTHIEQER
+520 ITTYIEGSMISGR
-529 SPLAKILTSI
+529 SPLAKILADV

-547 QRHSYIT
+547 QRHSYTT
-554 GTTRYFERVYLDAD
+554 GTTRYFERIYLDND
-568 VNWSELRCSHYSFD
+568 VNWNELCCSNHGFD
-582 GMIGYWVSAEP
+582 GLIGYWVGAEP
-593 PQSLPSI
+593 PQSVPVE
-600 TSDGKP
+600 TADKKP
-606 LIVVIAA
+606 LIVVNST
-613 NLKFLQMAA
+613 NLKLLEISA

-630 IQSQAKGL
+630 IRAKYPEIERDKVAALEIRHRMVQAERLLDEALSQAFAVG
-638 QQDRVATLEVR
+638 QHQ
-649 HRLIQAKRIFDEDL
+649 
-663 GKAFEMNQQQNGW
+663 
-676 GNVCWVEGERIEIS
+676 NVCWIQGDRVVIS

-696 SKLSTVCD
+696 SKLSEVCD
-704 HVYHKGLTLW
+704 RVYHKGMTLW

-739 DHGDRPLLGLT
+739 DHGDREGLGLS
-750 GNSPEVSIY
+750 GNGPEVSIY
-759 TSVLNSTKI
+759 TSVLQTTGI
-768 HRQGDGQGSEAW
+768 HRKEDGLW
-780 GFYPPSYAP
+780 GFHSPNYPLMKS
-789 MQPVWTAIENFC
+789 VWEAVENFC
-801 LESLEKPRTIDQL
+801 LESLEKPRTVDQL
-814 YAILDAPP
+814 YTILDAPP

-838 LEHVDDV
+838 LDHVDDV

-891 NVLRSSSAKSSEK
+891 NVLRSSSAKSNEK
-904 KIPSN
+904 KIPAN

-926 KKLPAYTTKTTRMS
+926 KKLPAYTTKTTRIS
-940 TEAQAVVQTLQKA
+940 TEAQAVVRTLQKA

-963 LPVACGLEAIVAG
+963 LPVACGIAAIVAG
-976 QADDGTTAKQF
+976 QADDGTIAKQF

-999 TTYDRLLTDCQSL
+999 TTYDRLLADCQNL
-1012 LHEAFGVRRNNE
+1012 LHEAFGVRRSSE

-1106 GMVASKNQGFDARRI
+1106 GMVASKNKGFDARRI

-1130 VHQLIWLDREDSDR
+1130 VHRLVWLDREDSDR

-1179 RQLEGINPIST
+1179 RQLEDVNLIST

>member
-1 MFKLSEYFQLDRR
+1 MKLLAEYFQIDRR

-79 LCAGEESVKQKALVI
+79 LCAGEESVKQKALAI
-94 AKTTL
+94 SKTTL

-143 WKREAPSIAKDLTDL
+143 WNKSKNKPPIATKLVDLAGNIAFGDK
-158 SSEILGGTIVDSKKV
+158 VDSKEALRT
-173 ISIIQEVI
+173 IREVI
-181 TSAQTDVILIID
+181 AAVKTDVILIID
-193 ELGKNLEYASLH
+193 ELGKNLEYASLY

-221 PNQDKASRSLDL
+221 PNQENAKPSLNL

-284 KAIARPN
+284 KAIAHT
-291 YKSADE
+291 S
-297 SADKSIAKQSKKYDA
+297 SKKYDA
-312 LIKNQAKDW
+312 LIKNQAKNW
-321 CEVLRSQI
+321 CKVLRSQI
-329 EDISPELLA
+329 EDISPELLG

-343 HPITALV
+343 HPIAALA

-370 SAEPYGLQSYLKEFS
+370 SSEPYGLQSYLKEFN

-419 WVEIQNLVSDASN
+419 WIEIQNLVSDASK

-454 GLKASR
+454 GLKASQA
-460 GMVKWAL
+460 MVKWAL
-467 CDHISNQPDDQSRQV
+467 CDQANDQSQQA
-482 AIDNL
+482 AIDSL
-487 IDEFLDQKGIL
+487 IDELLNQKGIL

-511 GSDFDVESA
+511 GSDFDVQNA
-520 ITTHIEQER
+520 INTYIEQER

-547 QRHSYIT
+547 QRHSYTT
-554 GTTRYFERVYLDAD
+554 GTTRYFERVYLDNEMLTSQPLTA
-568 VNWSELRCSHYSFD
+568 NSQLRCSHYSFD

-606 LIVVIAA
+606 LIVVMAA

-622 LEYTALQK
+622 LEYIALQK

-638 QQDRVATLEVR
+638 DRVASLEVR

-663 GKAFEMNQQQNGW
+663 GKSFEMNQQQNGW
-676 GNVCWVEGERIEIS
+676 GNVCWIEGERIEIN

-696 SKLSTVCD
+696 SKLSAVCD
-704 HVYHKGLTLW
+704 RVYDKGLTLW

-739 DHGDRPLLGLT
+739 DHSDRPQLGLT

-759 TSVLNSTKI
+759 TSVLSETKI
-768 HRQGDGQGSEAW
+768 HRQEDESL
-780 GFYPPSYAP
+780 GFYAPTYPPI
-789 MQPVWTAIENFC
+789 QPVWEAIENFC

-830 PILLAAVL
+830 PILLAAVWL
-838 LEHVDDV
+838 HHMDDV

-871 FAVKHFEIVGLRSQ
+871 FAVKHFEIMGLRSQ

-891 NVLRSSSAKSSEK
+891 NVLRSPNANPKSNPK
-904 KIPSN
+904 SN
-909 VRNVTMLS
+909 PKVASRNLRNTTMLS

-926 KKLPAYTTKTTRMS
+926 KKLPAYTTKTTRIS
-940 TEAQAVVQTLQKA
+940 TEAQAVVRTLQTA

-958 LLFQS
+958 LLFQT
-963 LPVACGLEAIVAG
+963 LPVACGLTAIASN
-976 QADDGTTAKQF
+976 QEDDGTTAKKF

-992 QVLHEVQ
+992 QILQEVQ
-999 TTYDRLLTDCQSL
+999 TAYDRLLTDCQSL
-1012 LHEAFGVRRNNE
+1012 LHDAFAVRHDEA
-1024 KLREDLQVRASYLVE
+1024 KLREDLRMRASYLTDNC
-1039 SCLERTLRRFVLAA
+1039 SERLLKRFVLAA
-1053 ADETA
+1053 ADETV
-1058 DDQRWLE
+1058 DDRQWLE
-1065 SLLMIVVDKPAESW
+1065 SLLMIIADKPAESW
-1079 TDADMTSFEPKLS
+1079 TDTDVRSFEPKLT
-1092 DLARRFINLEALQK
+1092 DLARRFMNLESLHKEMATSKSQAK
-1106 GMVASKNQGFDARRI
+1106 GKGFDARRI

-1130 VHQLIWLDREDSDR
+1130 VHQLIWLDPKDSDR
-1144 LEPLVEKI
+1144 LEVLVEKI
-1152 LNEAIVQGSDRLQQA
+1152 LSEESVQGSDHLKQA
-1167 LIAKLAEKVLGE
+1167 LIAKLAERVMGN
-1179 RQLEGINPIST
+1179 G
-1190 KVSSQKR
+1190 
-1197 SPKSS
+1197 